1 MNGSVHVCA
10 IIAIEFYTVVLMNSW
25 LIIGVLALYILV
37 LFICA
42 FFGEKHASRL
52 STRGRM
58 LLFSLTLGV
67 YCSSWTFYGAT
78 GAAVREG
85 IIFLPIYLGPLL
97 FVGLGYDIWR
107 RLGRVRQHHA
117 ISSIADFVAA
127 RYGKSGTLASLV
139 TILAVVAII
148 PYLALQLR
156 AIALS
161 ASVMLQQNPQVA
173 SATTNGVLVLT
184 AILAIL
190 AMIFGTRQIANTEQ
204 HGGLMLAV
212 AFESFVKLFA
222 LLCVAFF
229 FIFEAPENI
238 IQISKDVSK
247 SFHEVQHFGV
257 PETFWVQTLL
267 AGLAIICL
275 PRQFHVAVVELRD
288 EKHIRGA
295 RRWFAAYLILTIF
308 AIIPIASWALHAAP
322 AYLSIPDVAVLSLPL
337 SYNQEWLTLLAF
349 LGGFS
354 ASTGMLLVSSV
365 ALSIMLSND
374 LIMPAL
380 WRLGLLSRHD
390 KRLPQVLKFTR
401 RICILA
407 VMLLG
412 FLFFHFFND
421 IDQLSTFGLL
431 AFSAVAQFSPALIGG
446 LYWRGGSRQGVYAGL
461 VAGFALWTYTL
472 LFPTILR
479 SLPAEYSQF
488 SQQLLM
494 SGPFGINWLRPEA
507 LFGFQS
513 FAPLTHGVTWALG
526 LNIILYIWISRIYRP
541 SIAEQIQAESF
552 FYYETK
558 PLPAQHT
565 SADMSYLQHD
575 VARLKVGDLITLA
588 KRITGDGPA
597 VRAFQQFCQINNV
610 VLNENSSANGMWWR
624 FTEQYLAGTI
634 GAASART
641 LLTTAMVNNGL
652 ALGQVANILDQASQW
667 QRFNQNLIMTM
678 IDHMTQGVSV
688 VDENMCLVAW
698 NNQYLKL
705 FDYPKDLVYVGCPI
719 SDLIRYNAER
729 GECGPGS
736 VEEHVRKRMHW
747 MKVGSAHEFERIRKD
762 GRVIQM
768 RGNPIEGGGFVTTF
782 ADITAFRE
790 NEAVL
795 EARVSDRT
803 HQLAN
808 ALTEQQLAREQADRA
823 NMSKSRFIAAASHDL
838 LQPMHAARLF
848 STALEQSVQ
857 SDEDRLTLQQLDRAL
872 YGAESM
878 LSALLDIA
886 RLEGGSIQPNRQVYP
901 LHDLLHDLELQFKSI
916 AAQRHIQLKVHDV
929 KFWINTDPQWI
940 RRIIQNFVSNALRYT
955 AKGRVVVGVLRSAQR
970 PNHIRIG
977 VWDTGPGIAEEQRI
991 KLFQEFERCGHTSPW
1006 GEQGLGLG
1014 LAIVQ
1019 RMTSLLDY
1027 PVKVYSEQGKGSCF
1041 MIEVPIV
1048 AAPKVVAT
1056 PTQAVPLKTKAYKI
1070 LCLDND
1076 ENILDGMSTLLTKWG
1091 YQVFKATEPE
1101 QALQLI
1107 QQENIQVWLVDQHL
1121 NQGKIG
1127 LDFILAQRQE
1137 NVPVALITADSDPE
1151 LPQRLKELNI
1161 VLLNKPLKPASL
1173 RAWLS
1178 GLKISK

>member
-1 MNGSVHVCA
+1 
-10 IIAIEFYTVVLMNSW
+10 MNSW

-37 LFICA
+37 LFLCA

-97 FVGLGYDIWR
+97 FIWFGYDIWR
-107 RLGRVRQHHA
+107 RLGRVRRHHA
-117 ISSIADFVAA
+117 ISSIADFIAA

-139 TILAVVAII
+139 TILAVIAII

-161 ASVMLQQNPQVA
+161 ASVVLDQGPHLNT
-173 SATTNGVLVLT
+173 TTNSVLLMTGV
-184 AILAIL
+184 LAIL
-190 AMIFGTRQIANTEQ
+190 AMMFGTRQIANTEQ

-212 AFESFVKLFA
+212 AFESFVKLSA
-222 LLCVAFF
+222 LICVALF
-229 FIFEAPENI
+229 FIFETPNNLR
-238 IQISKDVSK
+238 QISHDVAK
-247 SFHEVQHFGV
+247 TFHEVQLFGV
-257 PETFWVQTLL
+257 PETFWIQTLL

-295 RRWFAAYLILTIF
+295 RRWFAVYLISTTL

-322 AYLSIPDVAVLSLPL
+322 QFLTIPDVAVLSLPL

-380 WRLGLLSRHD
+380 WRFNLISRHD
-390 KRLPQVLKFTR
+390 TRLPQMLKFTR

-421 IDQLSTFGLL
+421 IDQLSVFGLL
-431 AFSAVAQFSPALIGG
+431 AFSAVAQFAPALIGG

-461 VAGFALWTYTL
+461 IVGFLMWMYTL
-472 LFPTILR
+472 LLPTILR
-479 SLPAEYSQF
+479 SLPDQYQDF
-488 SQQLLM
+488 SYHFLH
-494 SGPFGINWLRPEA
+494 SGPFDISWLRPEA
-507 LFGFQS
+507 LLGFES
-513 FAPLTHGVTWALG
+513 FAPLTHGVIWALG
-526 LNIILYIWISRIYRP
+526 LNIILYVWISRIYRP
-541 SIAEQIQAESF
+541 SVAEQIQAESF

-565 SADMSYLQHD
+565 STDMSYLHHD
-575 VARLKVGDLITLA
+575 AARLRVGDLITLA
-588 KRITGDGPA
+588 KRITGDRPTQH
-597 VRAFQQFCQINNV
+597 AFAQFSSQNNV
-610 VLNENSSANGMWWR
+610 LLNEHSFANGMWWR

-667 QRFNQNLIMTM
+667 QRFNQNLLMTM

-719 SDLIRYNAER
+719 ADLIRYNAER

-736 VEEHVRKRMHW
+736 VEEHVRKRIHW
-747 MKVGSAHEFERIRKD
+747 MQVGSAHEFERIRKD

-795 EARVSDRT
+795 EARVMDRT
-803 HQLAN
+803 QQLAD
-808 ALTEQQLAREQADRA
+808 ALTEQQLAREQADKA

-848 STALEQSVQ
+848 STVLEQSVHSEQ
-857 SDEDRLTLQQLDRAL
+857 ERQTLQQLDRAL

-886 RLEGGSIQPNRQVYP
+886 RLEGGSLQPKRQAYP
-901 LHDLLHDLELQFKSI
+901 LHDLLSDLSLQFKSI
-916 AAQRHIQLKVHDV
+916 AAQRNIQLKVHDAQ
-929 KFWINTDPQWI
+929 FWIDTDPQWI

-955 AKGRVVVGVLRSAQR
+955 ASGRVVVGVLRSARKPQ
-970 PNHIRIG
+970 HIRIG

-1027 PVKVYSEQGKGSCF
+1027 PVEVYSELGKGSTF
-1041 MIEVPIV
+1041 MIEVPTVPAPQKTV
-1048 AAPKVVAT
+1048 AALQQNTAILAT
-1056 PTQAVPLKTKAYKI
+1056 GYRV

-1076 ENILDGMSTLLTKWG
+1076 ETILDGMAALLSKWG
-1091 YQVFKATEPE
+1091 YDVFKATEPE
-1101 QALQLI
+1101 QALTII
-1107 QQENIQVWLVDQHL
+1107 QTENIQVWLIDQHL
-1121 NQGKIG
+1121 NRDQLGV
-1127 LDFILAQRQE
+1127 DFILAHRPVS
-1137 NVPVALITADSDPE
+1137 VPVALITADSDPE
-1151 LPQRLKELNI
+1151 LPQRLKEMNI
-1161 VLLNKPLKPASL
+1161 VLLKKPLKPAGL

-1178 GLKISK
+1178 GLKISSDT

>member
-1 MNGSVHVCA
+1 
-10 IIAIEFYTVVLMNSW
+10 MNSW
-25 LIIGVLALYILV
+25 LIIGVLALYITL
-37 LFICA
+37 LFTCA
-42 FFGEKHASRL
+42 FYGEKHASRL

-97 FVGLGYDIWR
+97 FVAIGYDIWR

-127 RYGKSGTLASLV
+127 RYGKSGPLASLV
-139 TILAVVAII
+139 TILAVIAII

-161 ASVMLQQNPQVA
+161 AAVILEPSAGIA
-173 SATTNGVLVLT
+173 STTNSVLFLTGV
-184 AILAIL
+184 LAIL

-222 LLCVAFF
+222 LLAVACF
-229 FIFEAPENI
+229 FIFEAPENLP
-238 IQISKDVSK
+238 QISSDIQSTFHDV
-247 SFHEVQHFGV
+247 QLFGV
-257 PETFWVQTLL
+257 PESFWVQTLL
-267 AGLAIICL
+267 AALAIICL

-295 RRWFAAYLILTIF
+295 RRWFAIYLILTTL

-322 AYLSIPDVAVLSLPL
+322 QYLAIPDVAVLSLPL
-337 SYNQEWLTLLAF
+337 SYNQDWLTLLAF

-380 WRLGLLSRHD
+380 WRLNLISRHD
-390 KRLPQVLKFTR
+390 KRLPLVLKFTR

-407 VMLLG
+407 VMLMG
-412 FLFFHFFND
+412 FLFFNFFND
-421 IDQLSTFGLL
+421 IDQLSVFGLL
-431 AFSAVAQFSPALIGG
+431 AFSAVAQFAPALIGG
-446 LYWRGGSRQGVYAGL
+446 LYWRGGSKQGVYAGL
-461 VAGFALWTYTL
+461 LTGFALWSYTL
-472 LFPTILR
+472 LLPTILR
-479 SLPAEYSQF
+479 SLPEAYQQF
-488 SQQLLM
+488 SQSFLEQ
-494 SGPFGINWLRPEA
+494 GPLGLNWLRPEA
-507 LFGFQS
+507 LIGFES
-513 FAPLTHGVTWALG
+513 FDPLTHGVVWALG
-526 LNIILYIWISRIYRP
+526 LNTFLYIWVSRMFRP
-541 SIAEQIQAESF
+541 SVAEQIQAESF

-558 PLPAQHT
+558 PLPSQSPST
-565 SADMSYLQHD
+565 DVSYSHQD

-588 KRITGDGPA
+588 KRITGEGPTMQ
-597 VRAFQQFCQINNV
+597 AFQQFCAQNSV
-610 VLNENSSANGMWWR
+610 ELNENSSANGMWWR

-705 FDYPKDLVYVGCPI
+705 FDYPKDIVYVGCPI
-719 SDLIRYNAER
+719 ADLIRYNAER

-736 VEEHVRKRMHW
+736 VEEHVRKRIHW
-747 MKVGSAHEFERIRKD
+747 MQVGSAHEFERIRKD

-790 NEAVL
+790 NEALL
-795 EARVSDRT
+795 EARVQDRT
-803 HQLAN
+803 QQLAD
-808 ALTEQQLAREQADRA
+808 ALSEQQLAREQADKA

-857 SDEDRLTLQQLDRAL
+857 SEEDRKTLQQLDRAL
-872 YGAESM
+872 HGAESM

-886 RLEGGSIQPNRQVYP
+886 RLEGGTIQPKRQAYP
-901 LHDLLHDLELQFKSI
+901 LHDLLSDLELQFKSI
-916 AAQRHIQLKVHDV
+916 AAQRGIKLRVHDAQ
-929 KFWINTDPQWI
+929 FWIDTDPQWI

-955 AKGRVVVGVLRSAQR
+955 AKGKVVVGVLRSSNR

-1019 RMTSLLDY
+1019 RMTGLLDY
-1027 PVKVYSEQGKGSCF
+1027 PVHVSSELGKGSCF
-1041 MIEVPIV
+1041 MIEVPLT
-1048 AAPKVVAT
+1048 AAPKVVAA
-1056 PTQAVPLKTKAYKI
+1056 PVQAVPLKSKAFKI

-1076 ENILDGMSTLLTKWG
+1076 ETILEGMSTLLTKWG

-1101 QALQLI
+1101 QAAEMI

-1121 NQGKIG
+1121 NQDKIG
-1127 LDFILAQRQE
+1127 LDFILEHRSSDI
-1137 NVPVALITADSDPE
+1137 PVALITADSDPE
-1151 LPQRLKELNI
+1151 LPQRLKDLNI
-1161 VLLNKPLKPASL
+1161 VLLKKPLKPASL
-1173 RAWLS
+1173 RSWLS
-1178 GLKISK
+1178 GLKISGS

>member
-1 MNGSVHVCA
+1 
-10 IIAIEFYTVVLMNSW
+10 MNSW
-25 LIIGVLALYILV
+25 LIIGVLALYIAL

-67 YCSSWTFYGAT
+67 YCFSWTFYGAT

-97 FVGLGYDIWR
+97 FVALGYDIWR

-139 TILAVVAII
+139 TILAVIAII

-161 ASVMLQQNPQVA
+161 AAVILEP
-173 SATTNGVLVLT
+173 SAGITSTTNGVLVLT
-184 AILAIL
+184 GILAIL

-222 LLCVAFF
+222 LIAVAAF
-229 FIFEAPENI
+229 FIFQAPENLP
-238 IQISKDVSK
+238 QITRDMSMTFRDV
-247 SFHEVQHFGV
+247 QLLGV
-257 PETFWVQTLL
+257 PESFWVQTLL
-267 AGLAIICL
+267 AALAIICL

-295 RRWFAAYLILTIF
+295 RRWFTAYLLLTTI

-322 AYLSIPDVAVLSLPL
+322 QYLAIPDVAVLSLPL
-337 SYNQEWLTLLAF
+337 SYNQDWLTLLAF

-380 WRLGLLSRHD
+380 WRFNFISRHD
-390 KRLPQVLKFTR
+390 KRLPLVLKFTR
-401 RICILA
+401 RICILG

-412 FLFFHFFND
+412 FLFYTFFND
-421 IDQLSTFGLL
+421 INQLSVFGLL

-446 LYWRGGSRQGVYAGL
+446 LYWRGGSKQGVYAGL
-461 VAGFALWTYTL
+461 LTGFALWAYTL
-472 LFPTILR
+472 LLPTMLR
-479 SLPAEYSQF
+479 SLPESYQAF
-488 SQQLLM
+488 SQNFIEH
-494 SGPFGINWLRPEA
+494 GPFGINWLRPEG
-507 LFGFQS
+507 LLGFES
-513 FAPLTHGVTWALG
+513 LDPLTHGVIWALG
-526 LNIILYIWISRIYRP
+526 LNILLYIWVSRIFRP

-558 PLPAQHT
+558 PLPSQSLNSEVNYSH
-565 SADMSYLQHD
+565 QD

-588 KRITGDGPA
+588 KRITGEEPTT
-597 VRAFQQFCQINNV
+597 RAFQQFCTQNNV
-610 VLNENSSANGMWWR
+610 ELHENSSANGMWWR

-688 VDENMCLVAW
+688 IDENMCLVAW

-705 FDYPKDLVYVGCPI
+705 FDYPKEIVYVGCPV

-736 VEEHVRKRMHW
+736 IEEHVRKRMHW
-747 MKVGSAHEFERIRKD
+747 MSVGSAHEFERIRKD

-790 NEAVL
+790 NEALL
-795 EARVSDRT
+795 EGRVQDRT
-803 HQLAN
+803 QQLAD
-808 ALTEQQLAREQADRA
+808 ALSEQQLAREQADKA

-857 SDEDRLTLQQLDRAL
+857 SDEDRKTLQQLDRAL
-872 YGAESM
+872 HGAESM

-886 RLEGGSIQPNRQVYP
+886 RLEGGTIQPKRQAYP
-901 LHDLLHDLELQFKSI
+901 LHDLLSDLELQFKSI
-916 AAQRHIQLKVHDV
+916 AAQRGIQFSVHDAQ
-929 KFWINTDPQWI
+929 FWIDTDPQWI

-955 AKGRVVVGVLRSAQR
+955 ARGKVVVGVLRSSSK

-1019 RMTSLLDY
+1019 RMTSMLNY
-1027 PVKVYSEQGKGSCF
+1027 PVHVYSALGQGSCF
-1041 MIEVPIV
+1041 MIEVPLT
-1048 AAPKVVAT
+1048 AAPKVVAA
-1056 PTQAVPLKTKAYKI
+1056 PTQAAPLKSKSFKV

-1076 ENILDGMSTLLTKWG
+1076 EAILEGMSTLLTKWG

-1101 QALQLI
+1101 QAALLV

-1121 NQGKIG
+1121 NQNKLG
-1127 LDFILAQRQE
+1127 LDFILEHRGD
-1137 NVPVALITADSDPE
+1137 NIPVALITADSDPE

-1161 VLLNKPLKPASL
+1161 VLLRKPLKPASL
-1173 RAWLS
+1173 RSWLS
-1178 GLKISK
+1178 GLKISD

>member
-1 MNGSVHVCA
+1 
-10 IIAIEFYTVVLMNSW
+10 MNSW
-25 LIIGVLALYILV
+25 LIIGVLALYIAL

-58 LLFSLTLGV
+58 LMFSLTLGV

-97 FVGLGYDIWR
+97 FVALGYDIWR

-117 ISSIADFVAA
+117 ISSIADFIAA
-127 RYGKSGTLASLV
+127 RYGKTGMLASLV

-161 ASVMLQQNPQVA
+161 AEVILEPTATITS
-173 SATTNGVLVLT
+173 TTNSVLFLT
-184 AILAIL
+184 AVLAIL

-222 LLCVAFF
+222 LIAVATF
-229 FIFEAPENI
+229 FIFDAPENMH
-238 IQISKDVSK
+238 QITQDISSTFNDVK
-247 SFHEVQHFGV
+247 LYGV
-257 PETFWVQTLL
+257 PETFWIQTLL
-267 AGLAIICL
+267 AAIAIICL
-275 PRQFHVAVVELRD
+275 PRQFHVAVVELKD

-295 RRWFAAYLILTIF
+295 RRWFAVYLILTTI
-308 AIIPIASWALHAAP
+308 AIVPIASWALHAAP
-322 AYLSIPDVAVLSLPL
+322 HYLAVPDIAVLSLPL
-337 SYNQEWLTLLAF
+337 SYEQDWLTLLAF
-349 LGGFS
+349 IGGFS

-380 WRLGLLSRHD
+380 WRFKLVSRHD
-390 KRLPQVLKFTR
+390 KRLPLVLKFTR

-421 IDQLSTFGLL
+421 IDQLSVFGLL

-446 LYWRGGSRQGVYAGL
+446 LYWRGGSKQGVYAGL
-461 VAGFALWTYTL
+461 ITGFIIWAYTL
-472 LFPTILR
+472 LWPTILR
-479 SLPAEYSQF
+479 SLPYEYIDSARDI
-488 SQQLLM
+488 LNY
-494 SGPFGINWLRPEA
+494 GPLGISWLRPEA

-513 FAPLTHGVTWALG
+513 LAPLTHGVIWSLG
-526 LNIILYIWISRIYRP
+526 LNIILYIWVSRAFRP
-541 SIAEQIQAESF
+541 SVAEQIQAESF

-558 PLPAQHT
+558 PLPSQNTTNEMNFSH
-565 SADMSYLQHD
+565 QD
-575 VARLKVGDLITLA
+575 VARLKVRDLITLA
-588 KRITGDGPA
+588 KRITGERPTIQ
-597 VRAFQQFCQINNV
+597 AFKQFCALNDV
-610 VLNENSSANGMWWR
+610 VLNENASANGMWWR

-688 VDENMCLVAW
+688 VDANMCLVAW

-705 FDYPKDLVYVGCPI
+705 FDYPKDIVYVGCPI
-719 SDLIRYNAER
+719 ADLIRYNAER

-736 VEEHVRKRMHW
+736 IEEHVRKRIHW

-795 EARVSDRT
+795 EARVQDRT
-803 HQLAN
+803 QQLAD
-808 ALTEQQLAREQADRA
+808 ALAEQQLAREQADKA

-857 SDEDRLTLQQLDRAL
+857 CDDDRKTLQQLDRAL
-872 YGAESM
+872 HGAESM

-886 RLEGGSIQPNRQVYP
+886 RLEGGTSQPNRQSYP
-901 LHDLLHDLELQFKSI
+901 LHDLLSDLELQFKSI
-916 AAQRHIQLKVHDV
+916 AAQRHIKLSVHDAQ
-929 KFWINTDPQWI
+929 FWIDTDPQWI

-955 AKGRVVVGVLRSAQR
+955 AKGRVVIGILRSASR
-970 PNHIRIG
+970 PNYIRIG
-977 VWDTGPGIAEEQRI
+977 VWDTGPGITEEQRI

-1019 RMTSLLDY
+1019 RMTSMLDY
-1027 PVKVYSEQGKGSCF
+1027 PVHVYSEYGKGSCF
-1041 MIEVPIV
+1041 IIEVPV
-1048 AAPKVVAT
+1048 VEAPKVVAT
-1056 PTQAVPLKTKAYKI
+1056 PVQAVPLKSKAYKI

-1076 ENILDGMSTLLTKWG
+1076 ETILEGMNTLLTKWG
-1091 YQVFKATEPE
+1091 YQVFKATKPE
-1101 QALQLI
+1101 QAAEII
-1107 QQENIQVWLVDQHL
+1107 QHENIQVWLVDQHL
-1121 NQGKIG
+1121 NNNKIG
-1127 LDFILAQRQE
+1127 LDFILEHRQE

-1151 LPQRLKELNI
+1151 LPQRLKDLNI
-1161 VLLNKPLKPASL
+1161 ILLKKPLKPASL
-1173 RAWLS
+1173 RSWLS
-1178 GLKISK
+1178 GLKIDQP

>member
-1 MNGSVHVCA
+1 
-10 IIAIEFYTVVLMNSW
+10 MNSW
-25 LIIGVLALYILV
+25 LIIGVLALYIII
-37 LFICA
+37 LFACA

-139 TILAVVAII
+139 TILAVIAII

-161 ASVMLQQNPQVA
+161 ASVMLEHNTQVI
-173 SATTNGVLVLT
+173 STTTNGVLGLT
-184 AILAIL
+184 AVLAIL
-190 AMIFGTRQIANTEQ
+190 AMMFGTRQIANTEQ

-229 FIFEAPENI
+229 FIFENPENLL
-238 IQISKDVSK
+238 QISKDVSK
-247 SFHEVQHFGV
+247 TFHEVQLFGV

-267 AGLAIICL
+267 AALAIICL

-295 RRWFAAYLILTIF
+295 RRWFAAYLILTII

-337 SYNQEWLTLLAF
+337 SYGQDWLTLLAF

-380 WRLGLLSRHD
+380 WRLNVLSRHD
-390 KRLPQVLKFTR
+390 KRLPQVLKLTR

-407 VMLLG
+407 VMFLG

-461 VAGFALWTYTL
+461 VIGFILWIYTL
-472 LFPTILR
+472 LLPTVLR
-479 SLPAEYSQF
+479 SLPTEYSAFAEQF
-488 SQQLLM
+488 LVH
-494 SGPFGINWLRPEA
+494 GPMHIQWLRPEA
-507 LFGFQS
+507 LFGFES

-526 LNIILYIWISRIYRP
+526 LNILLYIWVSRIYRP
-541 SIAEQIQAESF
+541 SVAEQIQAESF

-558 PLPAQHT
+558 PLPAQNT
-565 SADMSYLQHD
+565 STDISYLNHD
-575 VARLKVGDLITLA
+575 VARLKVGDLIALA
-588 KRITGDGPA
+588 KRITGEGPT
-597 VRAFQQFCQINNV
+597 VQAFRQFCIMNNV

-719 SDLIRYNAER
+719 ADLIRYNAER

-736 VEEHVRKRMHW
+736 IEEHVRKRIHW

-790 NEAVL
+790 NEAIL

-803 HQLAN
+803 QQLAN
-808 ALTEQQLAREQADRA
+808 ALAEQQLAREQADKA

-857 SDEDRLTLQQLDRAL
+857 TDEDRKTLQQLDRAL

-886 RLEGGSIQPNRQVYP
+886 RLEGGTIQPKRQIYP
-901 LHDLLHDLELQFKSI
+901 LHDLLRDLELQFKSI
-916 AAQRHIQLKVHDV
+916 AAQRNIKLVVHDAQ
-929 KFWINTDPQWI
+929 FWIDTDPQWI

-955 AKGRVVVGVLRSAQR
+955 AKGRVVVGVLRSASKPR
-970 PNHIRIG
+970 HIRIG

-1027 PVKVYSEQGKGSCF
+1027 PVHVASELGKGSCF

-1048 AAPKVVAT
+1048 DAPKVVAT
-1056 PTQAVPLKTKAYKI
+1056 PVQAVPLRTKAYKI

-1076 ENILDGMSTLLTKWG
+1076 ETILEGMNTLLTKWG

-1101 QALQLI
+1101 QALEII
-1107 QQENIQVWLVDQHL
+1107 QNENIQVWLVDQHL
-1121 NQGKIG
+1121 NHHKIG
-1127 LDFILAQRQE
+1127 LDFILENRQE

-1151 LPQRLKELNI
+1151 LPQHLKELNI
-1161 VLLNKPLKPASL
+1161 VLLKKPLKPASL
-1173 RAWLS
+1173 RSWLS

>member
-1 MNGSVHVCA
+1 
-10 IIAIEFYTVVLMNSW
+10 MNSW
-25 LIIGVLALYILV
+25 LMMGVLTLYIAL

-97 FVGLGYDIWR
+97 FVALGYDIWR

-127 RYGKSGTLASLV
+127 RYGKSGSLASLV
-139 TILAVVAII
+139 TILAVIAII

-161 ASVMLQQNPQVA
+161 ATVVMDTPTTMA
-173 SATTNGVLVLT
+173 STSNGVLFLT
-184 AILAIL
+184 AVLAIL

-222 LLCVAFF
+222 LLAVALF
-229 FIFEAPENI
+229 FIFAEPQNLQ
-238 IQISKDVSK
+238 QISRDTLKT
-247 SFHEVQHFGV
+247 FQEVQLFGV
-257 PETFWVQTLL
+257 PDTFWVQTLL
-267 AGLAIICL
+267 AALAIICL

-295 RRWFAAYLILTIF
+295 RRWFATYLILTTI

-322 AYLSIPDVAVLSLPL
+322 EYLAIPDVAVLSLPL
-337 SYNQEWLTLLAF
+337 SYNQDWLAILAF

-390 KRLPQVLKFTR
+390 KRLPLVLKFTR
-401 RICILA
+401 RVCILV

-421 IDQLSTFGLL
+421 IDQLSVFGLL
-431 AFSAVAQFSPALIGG
+431 AFSAVAQFAPALIGG
-446 LYWRGGSRQGVYAGL
+446 LYWRGGSKQGVYAGL
-461 VAGFALWTYTL
+461 IVGFLMWAYTL
-472 LFPTILR
+472 FLPTVLR
-479 SLPAEYSQF
+479 SLPHDYFA
-488 SQQLLM
+488 M
-494 SGPFGINWLRPEA
+494 SHAFLNHGPLGLAWLRPEA
-507 LFGFQS
+507 LLGFES
-513 FAPLTHGVTWALG
+513 FAPLTHGVLWSLG
-526 LNIILYIWISRIYRP
+526 LNMVLYIWVSRIFRP

-558 PLPAQHT
+558 PLLAQNT
-565 SADMSYLQHD
+565 SAEMNYLHHD
-575 VARLKVGDLITLA
+575 VARLKVGDLIALA
-588 KRITGDGPA
+588 KRITGDAPTLQ
-597 VRAFQQFCQINNV
+597 AFEQFCAQNNV

-688 VDENMCLVAW
+688 VDANMCLVAW

-705 FDYPKDLVYVGCPI
+705 FDYPKDIVYVGCPI
-719 SDLIRYNAER
+719 ADLIRYNAER

-736 VEEHVRKRMHW
+736 IEEHVRKRIHW
-747 MKVGSAHEFERIRKD
+747 MQVGSSHEFERVRKD

-790 NEAVL
+790 NEALL
-795 EARVSDRT
+795 EGRVQDRT
-803 HQLAN
+803 QQLAD
-808 ALTEQQLAREQADRA
+808 ALAEQQLAREQADKA

-857 SDEDRLTLQQLDRAL
+857 SEEDRKILQQLDRSL
-872 YGAESM
+872 HGAESM

-886 RLEGGSIQPNRQVYP
+886 RLEGGTIQPNRQPYP
-901 LHDLLHDLELQFKSI
+901 LHDLLSDLELQFKSI
-916 AAQRHIQLKVHDV
+916 AAQRGIQFKVHDV
-929 KFWINTDPQWI
+929 QFWIDTDPQWI

-955 AKGRVVVGVLRSAQR
+955 AKGRVIVGVLRSAER
-970 PNHIRIG
+970 PQHIRIG
-977 VWDTGPGIAEEQRI
+977 VWDTGPGIAEQQRI

-1019 RMTSLLDY
+1019 RMTSMLDY
-1027 PVKVYSEQGKGSCF
+1027 PVHVYSNLGQGSCF

-1048 AAPKVVAT
+1048 PAPKVVAQ
-1056 PTQAVPLKTKAYKI
+1056 PVQAVPLKTKAYKI

-1076 ENILDGMSTLLTKWG
+1076 ETILDGMATLLTKWG

-1101 QALQLI
+1101 QAVQII
-1107 QQENIQVWLVDQHL
+1107 QDENIQVWLVDQHL
-1121 NQGKIG
+1121 NHEKMG
-1127 LDFILAQRQE
+1127 LDFILSHRQE
-1137 NVPVALITADSDPE
+1137 QVPVALITADSDPE

-1161 VLLNKPLKPASL
+1161 MLLRKPLKPAGL

-1178 GLKISK
+1178 GLKISSQ

>member
-1 MNGSVHVCA
+1 MIVQALNSLGA
-10 IIAIEFYTVVLMNSW
+10 MNSW

-37 LFICA
+37 LFLCA

-97 FVGLGYDIWR
+97 FIWFGYDIWR
-107 RLGRVRQHHA
+107 RLGRVRRHHA
-117 ISSIADFVAA
+117 ISSIADFIAA

-139 TILAVVAII
+139 TILAVIAII

-161 ASVMLQQNPQVA
+161 ASVVLDQGPHLNT
-173 SATTNGVLVLT
+173 TTNSVLLMSGV
-184 AILAIL
+184 LAIL
-190 AMIFGTRQIANTEQ
+190 AMMFGTRQIANTEQ

-212 AFESFVKLFA
+212 AFESFVKLSA
-222 LLCVAFF
+222 LICVALF
-229 FIFEAPENI
+229 FIFETPNNLR
-238 IQISKDVSK
+238 QISHDVAK
-247 SFHEVQHFGV
+247 TFHEVQLFGV
-257 PETFWVQTLL
+257 PETFWIQTLL

-295 RRWFAAYLILTIF
+295 RRWFAVYLILTTL

-322 AYLSIPDVAVLSLPL
+322 QFLTIPDVAVLSLPL

-380 WRLGLLSRHD
+380 WRFNLISRHD
-390 KRLPQVLKFTR
+390 TRLPQMLKFTR

-421 IDQLSTFGLL
+421 IDQLSVFGLL
-431 AFSAVAQFSPALIGG
+431 AFSAVAQFAPALIGG

-461 VAGFALWTYTL
+461 IVGFLMWMYTL
-472 LFPTILR
+472 LLPTILR
-479 SLPAEYSQF
+479 SLPDQYQDF
-488 SQQLLM
+488 SYHFLH
-494 SGPFGINWLRPEA
+494 SGPFDISWLRPEA
-507 LFGFQS
+507 LLGFES
-513 FAPLTHGVTWALG
+513 FAPLTHGVIWALG
-526 LNIILYIWISRIYRP
+526 LNIILYVWISRIYRP
-541 SIAEQIQAESF
+541 SVAEQIQAESF

-565 SADMSYLQHD
+565 STDMSYLHHD
-575 VARLKVGDLITLA
+575 AARLRVGDLITLA
-588 KRITGDGPA
+588 KRITGDRPTQH
-597 VRAFQQFCQINNV
+597 AFAQFSSQNNV
-610 VLNENSSANGMWWR
+610 LLNEHSFANGMWWR

-667 QRFNQNLIMTM
+667 QRFNQNLLMTM

-719 SDLIRYNAER
+719 ADLIRYNAER

-736 VEEHVRKRMHW
+736 VEEHVRKRIHW
-747 MKVGSAHEFERIRKD
+747 MQVGSAHEFERIRKD

-795 EARVSDRT
+795 EARVMDRT
-803 HQLAN
+803 QQLAD
-808 ALTEQQLAREQADRA
+808 ALTEQQLAREQADKA

-848 STALEQSVQ
+848 STVLEQSVQ
-857 SDEDRLTLQQLDRAL
+857 SEQERQTLQQLDRAL

-886 RLEGGSIQPNRQVYP
+886 RLEGGSLQPKRQAYP
-901 LHDLLHDLELQFKSI
+901 LHDLLSDLSLQFKSI
-916 AAQRHIQLKVHDV
+916 AAQRNIQLKVYDAQ
-929 KFWINTDPQWI
+929 FWIDTDPQWI

-955 AKGRVVVGVLRSAQR
+955 ASGRVVVGVLRSARKPQ
-970 PNHIRIG
+970 HIRIG

-1027 PVKVYSEQGKGSCF
+1027 PVEVYSELGKGSTF
-1041 MIEVPIV
+1041 MIEVPTVPAPQKTV
-1048 AAPKVVAT
+1048 AALQQNTAILAT
-1056 PTQAVPLKTKAYKI
+1056 GYRV

-1076 ENILDGMSTLLTKWG
+1076 ETILDGMAALLSKWG
-1091 YQVFKATEPE
+1091 YDVFKATEPE
-1101 QALQLI
+1101 QALTII
-1107 QQENIQVWLVDQHL
+1107 QTENIQVWLIDQHL
-1121 NQGKIG
+1121 NRDQLGM
-1127 LDFILAQRQE
+1127 DFILAHRPVS
-1137 NVPVALITADSDPE
+1137 VPVALITADSDPE
-1151 LPQRLKELNI
+1151 LPQRLKEMNI
-1161 VLLNKPLKPASL
+1161 VLLKKPLKPAGL

-1178 GLKISK
+1178 GLKISSDA

>member
-1 MNGSVHVCA
+1 
-10 IIAIEFYTVVLMNSW
+10 MNSW
-25 LIIGVLALYILV
+25 LIVGVLALYIAL
-37 LFICA
+37 LFVCA

-97 FVGLGYDIWR
+97 FVALGYDIWR

-127 RYGKSGTLASLV
+127 RYGKSGPLASLV
-139 TILAVVAII
+139 TILAVIAII

-161 ASVMLQQNPQVA
+161 ATVILEPTA
-173 SATTNGVLVLT
+173 GLTGTTNSVLFLT
-184 AILAIL
+184 GILAIL
-190 AMIFGTRQIANTEQ
+190 AMMFGTRQIANTEQ

-222 LLCVAFF
+222 LLAVALFF
-229 FIFEAPENI
+229 VFESPENMA
-238 IQISKDVSK
+238 QISHDISSTFKDVQLK
-247 SFHEVQHFGV
+247 GV
-257 PETFWVQTLL
+257 PESFWVQTLL
-267 AGLAIICL
+267 AALAIICL

-295 RRWFAAYLILTIF
+295 RRWFAVYLILTIV

-322 AYLSIPDVAVLSLPL
+322 AYLAIPDVAVLSLPL
-337 SYNQEWLTLLAF
+337 SYNQDWLTLLAF

-380 WRLGLLSRHD
+380 WRTKLLSRHD
-390 KRLPQVLKFTR
+390 KRLPLVLKFTR

-421 IDQLSTFGLL
+421 IDQLSVFGLL
-431 AFSAVAQFSPALIGG
+431 AFSAVAQFAPALIGG
-446 LYWRGGSRQGVYAGL
+446 LYWRGGSKQGVYAGL
-461 VAGFALWTYTL
+461 ITGFGMWAYTL
-472 LFPTILR
+472 LLPTVLR
-479 SLPAEYSQF
+479 SLPAQF
-488 SQQLLM
+488 QDFTNQLLM
-494 SGPFGINWLRPEA
+494 YGPFGLSWLRPEA
-507 LFGFQS
+507 LLGFES
-513 FAPLTHGVTWALG
+513 FDALTHGVVWALG
-526 LNIILYIWISRIYRP
+526 LNITLYIWISRVFRP
-541 SIAEQIQAESF
+541 SVAEQIQAESF

-558 PLPAQHT
+558 PLPTQ
-565 SADMSYLQHD
+565 SANNDISYIHHD

-588 KRITGDGPA
+588 KRITGDGPTT
-597 VRAFQQFCQINNV
+597 RAFTQFCAQNNV

-705 FDYPKDLVYVGCPI
+705 FDYPKDIVYVGCPI

-747 MKVGSAHEFERIRKD
+747 MQVGSAHEFERIRKD

-790 NEAVL
+790 NEALL
-795 EARVSDRT
+795 EGRVQDRT
-803 HQLAN
+803 QQLAD
-808 ALTEQQLAREQADRA
+808 ALSEQQLAREQADKA

-857 SDEDRLTLQQLDRAL
+857 NDDDRKTLQQLDRAL
-872 YGAESM
+872 HGAESM

-886 RLEGGSIQPNRQVYP
+886 RLEGGTIQPKRQPYP
-901 LHDLLHDLELQFKSI
+901 LHDLLSDLELQFKSI
-916 AAQRHIQLKVHDV
+916 AAQRNIKLSVHDAQ
-929 KFWINTDPQWI
+929 FWIDTDPQWI

-955 AKGRVVVGVLRSAQR
+955 ARGRVVVGVLRSAR
-970 PNHIRIG
+970 PGHIRIG

-1027 PVKVYSEQGKGSCF
+1027 PVHVYSELGHGSCF
-1041 MIEVPIV
+1041 MIEVPVV
-1048 AAPKVVAT
+1048 AAPKVVAA

-1076 ENILDGMSTLLTKWG
+1076 ETILEGMSTLLTKWG

-1101 QALQLI
+1101 QAMELI
-1107 QQENIQVWLVDQHL
+1107 KQENIQVWLVDQHL
-1121 NQGKIG
+1121 NNNKIG
-1127 LDFILAQRQE
+1127 LDFIIENRQE

-1151 LPQRLKELNI
+1151 LPQRLKDLNI
-1161 VLLNKPLKPASL
+1161 VLLKKPLKPASL
-1173 RAWLS
+1173 RSWLS

>member
-1 MNGSVHVCA
+1 MIVQALNSLGA
-10 IIAIEFYTVVLMNSW
+10 MNSW

-37 LFICA
+37 LFLCA

-97 FVGLGYDIWR
+97 FIWFGYDIWR
-107 RLGRVRQHHA
+107 RLGRVRRHHA
-117 ISSIADFVAA
+117 ISSIADFIAA

-139 TILAVVAII
+139 TILAVIAII

-161 ASVMLQQNPQVA
+161 ASVVLDQGPHLNT
-173 SATTNGVLVLT
+173 TTNSVLLMTGV
-184 AILAIL
+184 LAIL
-190 AMIFGTRQIANTEQ
+190 AMMFGTRQIANTEQ

-212 AFESFVKLFA
+212 AFESFVKLSA
-222 LLCVAFF
+222 LICVALF
-229 FIFEAPENI
+229 FIFETPNNLR
-238 IQISKDVSK
+238 QISHDVAK
-247 SFHEVQHFGV
+247 TFHEVQLFGV
-257 PETFWVQTLL
+257 PETFWIQTLL

-295 RRWFAAYLILTIF
+295 RRWFAVYLILTTL

-322 AYLSIPDVAVLSLPL
+322 QFLTIPDVAVLSLPL

-380 WRLGLLSRHD
+380 WRFNLISRHD
-390 KRLPQVLKFTR
+390 TRLPQMLKFTR

-421 IDQLSTFGLL
+421 IDQLSVFGLL
-431 AFSAVAQFSPALIGG
+431 AFSAVAQFAPALIGG

-461 VAGFALWTYTL
+461 IVGFLMWMYTL
-472 LFPTILR
+472 LLPTILR
-479 SLPAEYSQF
+479 SLPDQYQDF
-488 SQQLLM
+488 SYHFLH
-494 SGPFGINWLRPEA
+494 SGPFGISWLRPEA
-507 LFGFQS
+507 LLGFES
-513 FAPLTHGVTWALG
+513 FAPLTHGVIWALG
-526 LNIILYIWISRIYRP
+526 LNIILYVWISRIYRP
-541 SIAEQIQAESF
+541 SVAEQIQAESF

-565 SADMSYLQHD
+565 STDMSYLHHD
-575 VARLKVGDLITLA
+575 AARLRVGDLITLA
-588 KRITGDGPA
+588 KRITGDRPTQH
-597 VRAFQQFCQINNV
+597 AFAQFSSQNNV
-610 VLNENSSANGMWWR
+610 LLNEHSFANGMWWR
-624 FTEQYLAGTI
+624 FTEQYRAGTI

-667 QRFNQNLIMTM
+667 QRFNQNLLMTM

-719 SDLIRYNAER
+719 ADLIRYNAER

-736 VEEHVRKRMHW
+736 VEEHVRKRIHW
-747 MKVGSAHEFERIRKD
+747 MQVGSAHEFERIRKD

-795 EARVSDRT
+795 EARVMDRT
-803 HQLAN
+803 QQLAD
-808 ALTEQQLAREQADRA
+808 ALTEQQLAREQADKA

-848 STALEQSVQ
+848 STVLEQSVHSEQ
-857 SDEDRLTLQQLDRAL
+857 ERQTLQQLDRAL

-886 RLEGGSIQPNRQVYP
+886 RLEGGSLQPKRQAYP
-901 LHDLLHDLELQFKSI
+901 LHDLLSDLSLQFKSI
-916 AAQRHIQLKVHDV
+916 AAQRNIQLKVHDAQ
-929 KFWINTDPQWI
+929 FWIDTDPQWI

-955 AKGRVVVGVLRSAQR
+955 ASGRVVVGVLRSARKPQ
-970 PNHIRIG
+970 HIRIG

-1027 PVKVYSEQGKGSCF
+1027 PVEVYSELGKGSTF
-1041 MIEVPIV
+1041 MIEVPTVPAPQKTV
-1048 AAPKVVAT
+1048 AALQQNTAILAT
-1056 PTQAVPLKTKAYKI
+1056 GYRV

-1076 ENILDGMSTLLTKWG
+1076 ETILDGMAALLSKWG
-1091 YQVFKATEPE
+1091 YDVFKATEPE
-1101 QALQLI
+1101 QALTII
-1107 QQENIQVWLVDQHL
+1107 QTENIQVWLIDQHL
-1121 NQGKIG
+1121 NRDQLGM
-1127 LDFILAQRQE
+1127 DFILAHRPAS
-1137 NVPVALITADSDPE
+1137 VPVALITADSDPE
-1151 LPQRLKELNI
+1151 LPQRLKEMNI
-1161 VLLNKPLKPASL
+1161 VLLKKPLKPAGL

-1178 GLKISK
+1178 GLKISSDT

>member
-1 MNGSVHVCA
+1 
-10 IIAIEFYTVVLMNSW
+10 MNSW

-37 LFICA
+37 LFLCA

-97 FVGLGYDIWR
+97 FIWFGYDIWR
-107 RLGRVRQHHA
+107 RLGRVRRHHA
-117 ISSIADFVAA
+117 ISSIADFIAA

-139 TILAVVAII
+139 TILAVIAII

-161 ASVMLQQNPQVA
+161 ASVVLDQGPHLNT
-173 SATTNGVLVLT
+173 TTNSVLLMTGV
-184 AILAIL
+184 LAIL
-190 AMIFGTRQIANTEQ
+190 AMMFGTRQIANTEQ

-212 AFESFVKLFA
+212 AFESFVKLSA
-222 LLCVAFF
+222 LICVALF
-229 FIFEAPENI
+229 FIFETPNNLR
-238 IQISKDVSK
+238 QISHDVAK
-247 SFHEVQHFGV
+247 TFHEVQLFGV
-257 PETFWVQTLL
+257 PETFWIQTLL

-295 RRWFAAYLILTIF
+295 RRWFAVYLILTTL

-322 AYLSIPDVAVLSLPL
+322 QFLTIPDVAVLSLPL

-380 WRLGLLSRHD
+380 WRFNLISRHD
-390 KRLPQVLKFTR
+390 TRLPQMLKFTR

-421 IDQLSTFGLL
+421 IDQLSVFGLL
-431 AFSAVAQFSPALIGG
+431 AFSAVAQFAPALIGG

-461 VAGFALWTYTL
+461 IVGFLMWMYTL
-472 LFPTILR
+472 LLPTILR
-479 SLPAEYSQF
+479 SLPDQYQDF
-488 SQQLLM
+488 SYHFLH
-494 SGPFGINWLRPEA
+494 SGPFDISWLRPEA
-507 LFGFQS
+507 LLGFES
-513 FAPLTHGVTWALG
+513 FAPLTHGVIWALG
-526 LNIILYIWISRIYRP
+526 LNIILYVWISRIYRP
-541 SIAEQIQAESF
+541 SVAEQIQAESF

-565 SADMSYLQHD
+565 STDMSYLHHD
-575 VARLKVGDLITLA
+575 AARLRVGDLITLA
-588 KRITGDGPA
+588 KRITGDRPTQH
-597 VRAFQQFCQINNV
+597 AFAQFSSQNNV
-610 VLNENSSANGMWWR
+610 LLNEHSFANGMWWR

-667 QRFNQNLIMTM
+667 QRFNQNLLMTM

-719 SDLIRYNAER
+719 ADLIRYNAER

-736 VEEHVRKRMHW
+736 VEEHVRKRIHW
-747 MKVGSAHEFERIRKD
+747 MQVGSAHEFERIRKD

-795 EARVSDRT
+795 EARVMDRT
-803 HQLAN
+803 QQLAD
-808 ALTEQQLAREQADRA
+808 ALTEQQLAREQADKA

-848 STALEQSVQ
+848 STVLEQSVHSEQ
-857 SDEDRLTLQQLDRAL
+857 ERQTLQQLDRAL

-886 RLEGGSIQPNRQVYP
+886 RLEGGSLQPKRQAYP
-901 LHDLLHDLELQFKSI
+901 LHDLLSDLSLQFKSI
-916 AAQRHIQLKVHDV
+916 AAQRNIQLKVHDAQ
-929 KFWINTDPQWI
+929 FWIDTDPQWI

-955 AKGRVVVGVLRSAQR
+955 ASGRVVVGVLRSARKPQ
-970 PNHIRIG
+970 HIRIG

-1027 PVKVYSEQGKGSCF
+1027 PVEVYSELGKGSTF
-1041 MIEVPIV
+1041 IIEVPTVPAPQKTV
-1048 AAPKVVAT
+1048 AALQQNTAILAT
-1056 PTQAVPLKTKAYKI
+1056 GYRV

-1076 ENILDGMSTLLTKWG
+1076 ETILDGMAALLSKWG
-1091 YQVFKATEPE
+1091 YDVFKATEPE
-1101 QALQLI
+1101 QALTII
-1107 QQENIQVWLVDQHL
+1107 QTENIQVWLIDQHL
-1121 NQGKIG
+1121 NRDQLGM
-1127 LDFILAQRQE
+1127 DFILAHRPAS
-1137 NVPVALITADSDPE
+1137 VPVALITADSDPE
-1151 LPQRLKELNI
+1151 LPQRLKEMNI
-1161 VLLNKPLKPASL
+1161 VLLKKPLKPAGL

-1178 GLKISK
+1178 GLKISSDT

>member
-1 MNGSVHVCA
+1 
-10 IIAIEFYTVVLMNSW
+10 MNSW
-25 LIIGVLALYILV
+25 LIIGALALYILI
-37 LFICA
+37 LFGCA
-42 FFGEKHASRL
+42 FYGEKHASRL

-97 FVGLGYDIWR
+97 FVCVGYDIWR

-139 TILAVVAII
+139 TILAVIAII

-161 ASVMLQQNPQVA
+161 ASVMLDQNNQLIA
-173 SATTNGVLVLT
+173 ATTTNSVLGLT
-184 AILAIL
+184 ALLAIL
-190 AMIFGTRQIANTEQ
+190 AMMFGTRQIANTEQ

-222 LLCVAFF
+222 LICVALF
-229 FIFEAPENI
+229 FIFEAPDNI
-238 IQISKDVSK
+238 VQISQDVQK
-247 SFHEVQHFGV
+247 TFKEVQLFGV
-257 PETFWVQTLL
+257 PETFWVQTML
-267 AGLAIICL
+267 AAFAIICL

-295 RRWFAAYLILTIF
+295 RRWFAVYLILTIL

-322 AYLSIPDVAVLSLPL
+322 NYLTIPDVAVLSLPL

-380 WRLGLLSRHD
+380 WRFGIISRHD
-390 KRLPQVLKFTR
+390 DRLPRVLKFTR
-401 RICILA
+401 RVCILA

-412 FLFFHFFND
+412 FMFFHFFND
-421 IDQLSTFGLL
+421 IDQLSVFGLL

-446 LYWRGGSRQGVYAGL
+446 LYWRGGSKQGVYVGL
-461 VAGFALWTYTL
+461 ITGFLLWIYTL
-472 LFPTILR
+472 LLPTILR
-479 SLPAEYSQF
+479 SFPEQYNQF
-488 SQQLLM
+488 TRSFLTE
-494 SGPFGINWLRPEA
+494 GPFGFNWLRPEA
-507 LFGFQS
+507 LFGFES
-513 FAPLTHGVTWALG
+513 FAPLTHGVIWSLG
-526 LNIILYIWISRIYRP
+526 LNIILYVWISRIYRP
-541 SIAEQIQAESF
+541 SVAEQIQAESF
-552 FYYETK
+552 FYYQTK
-558 PLPAQHT
+558 PLPSHNTNTDIQ
-565 SADMSYLQHD
+565 YLHHD
-575 VARLKVGDLITLA
+575 VARLKVGDLIALA
-588 KRITGDGPA
+588 KRITGDVPTIH
-597 VRAFQQFCQINNV
+597 AFKQFCSQNGV
-610 VLNENSSANGMWWR
+610 ALNENSSANGMWWR

-688 VDENMCLVAW
+688 VDENMCMVAW

-705 FDYPKDLVYVGCPI
+705 FDYPKDLAYVGCPI
-719 SDLIRYNAER
+719 ADFIRYNAER

-736 VEEHVRKRMHW
+736 VEEHVRKRIHW
-747 MKVGSAHEFERIRKD
+747 MKVGSSHEFERIRKD

-768 RGNPIEGGGFVTTF
+768 RGNPITGGGFVTTF

-790 NEAVL
+790 NEAFL
-795 EARVSDRT
+795 EARVQDRT
-803 HQLAN
+803 QQLAN

-848 STALEQSVQ
+848 STALEQSL
-857 SDEDRLTLQQLDRAL
+857 SSRDDLNILQQLDRSL

-886 RLEGGSIQPNRQVYP
+886 RLEGETIQPKRQSYA
-901 LHDLLHDLELQFKSI
+901 LHDLLNDLELQFKSI
-916 AAQRHIQLKVHDV
+916 AAQRQIQFKVYDTN
-929 KFWINTDPQWI
+929 FWIDTDPQWI

-955 AKGRVVVGVLRSAQR
+955 ATGRIVIGVLRSAQR
-970 PNHIRIG
+970 PQHIRIG

-1006 GEQGLGLG
+1006 DEQGLGLG
-1014 LAIVQ
+1014 LAIVH
-1019 RMTSLLDY
+1019 RMTTLLDH
-1027 PVKVYSEQGKGSCF
+1027 PLHVYSELGKGSCF
-1041 MIEVPIV
+1041 MVEVPTA
-1048 AAPKVVAT
+1048 AAPPVLTTK
-1056 PTQAVPLKTKAYKI
+1056 PLAMPISAKALKI

-1076 ENILDGMSTLLTKWG
+1076 ENILNGMVTLLGKWG
-1091 YQVFKATEPE
+1091 YEVFKATEPE
-1101 QALQLI
+1101 SAMQLI
-1107 QQENIQVWLVDQHL
+1107 EQHDIQVWLIDQHL
-1121 NQGKIG
+1121 NQDKIG
-1127 LDFILAQRQE
+1127 LDFIVAHRTE
-1137 NVPVALITADSDPE
+1137 DIAVALITADSDPD

-1161 VLLNKPLKPASL
+1161 VLLRKPLKPASL

-1178 GLKISK
+1178 SLK

>member
-1 MNGSVHVCA
+1 MIVQALNSLGA
-10 IIAIEFYTVVLMNSW
+10 MNSW

-37 LFICA
+37 LFLCA

-97 FVGLGYDIWR
+97 FIWFGYDIWR
-107 RLGRVRQHHA
+107 RLGRVRRHHA
-117 ISSIADFVAA
+117 ISSIADFIAA

-139 TILAVVAII
+139 TILAVIAII

-161 ASVMLQQNPQVA
+161 ASVVLDQGPHLNT
-173 SATTNGVLVLT
+173 TTNSVLLMTGV
-184 AILAIL
+184 LAIL
-190 AMIFGTRQIANTEQ
+190 AMMFGTRQIANTEQ

-212 AFESFVKLFA
+212 AFESFVKLSA
-222 LLCVAFF
+222 LICVALF
-229 FIFEAPENI
+229 FIFETPNNLR
-238 IQISKDVSK
+238 QISHDVAK
-247 SFHEVQHFGV
+247 TFHEVQLFGV
-257 PETFWVQTLL
+257 PETFWIQTLL

-295 RRWFAAYLILTIF
+295 RRWFAVYLILTTL

-322 AYLSIPDVAVLSLPL
+322 QFLTIPDVAVLSLPL

-374 LIMPAL
+374 LIMTAL
-380 WRLGLLSRHD
+380 WRFNLISRHD
-390 KRLPQVLKFTR
+390 TRLPQMLKFTR

-421 IDQLSTFGLL
+421 IDQLSVFGLL
-431 AFSAVAQFSPALIGG
+431 AFSAVAQFAPALIGG

-461 VAGFALWTYTL
+461 IVGFLMWMYTL
-472 LFPTILR
+472 LLPTILI
-479 SLPAEYSQF
+479 SLPDQYQDF
-488 SQQLLM
+488 SYHFLH
-494 SGPFGINWLRPEA
+494 SGPFDISWLRPEA
-507 LFGFQS
+507 LLGFES
-513 FAPLTHGVTWALG
+513 FAPLTHGVIWALG
-526 LNIILYIWISRIYRP
+526 LNIILYVWISRIYRP
-541 SIAEQIQAESF
+541 SVAEQIQAESF

-565 SADMSYLQHD
+565 STDMSYLHHD
-575 VARLKVGDLITLA
+575 AARLRVGDLITLA
-588 KRITGDGPA
+588 KRITGDRPTQH
-597 VRAFQQFCQINNV
+597 AFAQFSSQNNV
-610 VLNENSSANGMWWR
+610 LLNEHSFANGMWWR

-667 QRFNQNLIMTM
+667 QRFNQNLLMTM

-719 SDLIRYNAER
+719 ADLIRYNAER

-736 VEEHVRKRMHW
+736 VEEHVRKRIHW
-747 MKVGSAHEFERIRKD
+747 MQVGSAHEFERIRKD

-795 EARVSDRT
+795 EARVMDRT
-803 HQLAN
+803 QQLAD
-808 ALTEQQLAREQADRA
+808 ALTEQQLAREQADKA

-848 STALEQSVQ
+848 STVLEQSVHSEQ
-857 SDEDRLTLQQLDRAL
+857 ERQTLQQLDRAL

-886 RLEGGSIQPNRQVYP
+886 RLEGGSLQPKRQAYP
-901 LHDLLHDLELQFKSI
+901 LHDLLSDLSLQFKSI
-916 AAQRHIQLKVHDV
+916 AAQRNIQLKVHDAQ
-929 KFWINTDPQWI
+929 FWIDTDPQWI

-955 AKGRVVVGVLRSAQR
+955 ASGRVVVGVLRSARKPQ
-970 PNHIRIG
+970 HIRIG

-1027 PVKVYSEQGKGSCF
+1027 PVEVYSELGKGSTF
-1041 MIEVPIV
+1041 MIEVPTVPAPQKTV
-1048 AAPKVVAT
+1048 AALQQNTAILAT
-1056 PTQAVPLKTKAYKI
+1056 GYRV

-1076 ENILDGMSTLLTKWG
+1076 ETILDGMAALLSKWG
-1091 YQVFKATEPE
+1091 YDVFKATEPE
-1101 QALQLI
+1101 QALTII
-1107 QQENIQVWLVDQHL
+1107 QTENIQVWLIDQHL
-1121 NQGKIG
+1121 NRDQLGM
-1127 LDFILAQRQE
+1127 DFILAHRPAS
-1137 NVPVALITADSDPE
+1137 VPVALITADSDPE
-1151 LPQRLKELNI
+1151 LPQRLKEMNI
-1161 VLLNKPLKPASL
+1161 VLLKKPLKPAGL

-1178 GLKISK
+1178 GLKISSDA

>member
-1 MNGSVHVCA
+1 MIVQALNSLGA
-10 IIAIEFYTVVLMNSW
+10 MNSW

-37 LFICA
+37 LFLCA

-97 FVGLGYDIWR
+97 FIWFGYDIWR
-107 RLGRVRQHHA
+107 RLGRVRRHHA
-117 ISSIADFVAA
+117 ISSIADFIAA

-139 TILAVVAII
+139 TILAVIAII

-161 ASVMLQQNPQVA
+161 ASVVLDQGPHLNT
-173 SATTNGVLVLT
+173 TTNSVLLMTGV
-184 AILAIL
+184 LAIL
-190 AMIFGTRQIANTEQ
+190 AMMFGTRQIANTEQ

-212 AFESFVKLFA
+212 AFESFVKLSA
-222 LLCVAFF
+222 LICVAFF
-229 FIFEAPENI
+229 FIFETPNNLR
-238 IQISKDVSK
+238 QISHDVAK
-247 SFHEVQHFGV
+247 TFHEVQLFGV
-257 PETFWVQTLL
+257 PETFWIQTLL

-295 RRWFAAYLILTIF
+295 RRWFAVYLILTTL

-322 AYLSIPDVAVLSLPL
+322 QFLTIPDVAVLSLPL

-380 WRLGLLSRHD
+380 WRFNLISRHD
-390 KRLPQVLKFTR
+390 TRLPQMLKFTR

-421 IDQLSTFGLL
+421 IDQLSVFGLL
-431 AFSAVAQFSPALIGG
+431 AFSAVAQFAPALIGG

-461 VAGFALWTYTL
+461 IVGFLMWMYTL
-472 LFPTILR
+472 LLPTILR
-479 SLPAEYSQF
+479 SLPDQYQDF
-488 SQQLLM
+488 SYHFLH
-494 SGPFGINWLRPEA
+494 SGPFGISWLRPEA
-507 LFGFQS
+507 LLGFES
-513 FAPLTHGVTWALG
+513 FAPLTHGVIWALG
-526 LNIILYIWISRIYRP
+526 LNIILYVWISRIYRP
-541 SIAEQIQAESF
+541 SVAEQIQAESF

-565 SADMSYLQHD
+565 STDMSYLHHD
-575 VARLKVGDLITLA
+575 AARLRVGDLITLA
-588 KRITGDGPA
+588 KRITGDRPTQH
-597 VRAFQQFCQINNV
+597 AFAQFSSQNNV
-610 VLNENSSANGMWWR
+610 LLNEHSFANGMWWR

-667 QRFNQNLIMTM
+667 QRFNQNLLMTM

-719 SDLIRYNAER
+719 ADLIRYNAER

-736 VEEHVRKRMHW
+736 VEEHVRKRIHW
-747 MKVGSAHEFERIRKD
+747 MQVGSAHEFERIRKD

-795 EARVSDRT
+795 EARVMDRT
-803 HQLAN
+803 QQLAD
-808 ALTEQQLAREQADRA
+808 ALTEQQLAREQADKA

-848 STALEQSVQ
+848 STVLEQSVHSEQ
-857 SDEDRLTLQQLDRAL
+857 ERQTLQQLDRAL

-886 RLEGGSIQPNRQVYP
+886 RLEGGSLQPKRQAYP
-901 LHDLLHDLELQFKSI
+901 LHDLLSDLSLQFKSI
-916 AAQRHIQLKVHDV
+916 AAQRNIQLKVHDAQ
-929 KFWINTDPQWI
+929 FWIDTDPQWI

-955 AKGRVVVGVLRSAQR
+955 ASGRVVVGVLRSARKPQ
-970 PNHIRIG
+970 HIRIG

-1027 PVKVYSEQGKGSCF
+1027 PVEVYSELGKGSTF
-1041 MIEVPIV
+1041 MIEVPTVPAPQKTV
-1048 AAPKVVAT
+1048 AALQQNTAILAT
-1056 PTQAVPLKTKAYKI
+1056 GYRV

-1076 ENILDGMSTLLTKWG
+1076 ETILDGMAALLSKWG
-1091 YQVFKATEPE
+1091 YDVFKATEPE
-1101 QALQLI
+1101 QALTII
-1107 QQENIQVWLVDQHL
+1107 QTENIQVWLIDQHL
-1121 NQGKIG
+1121 NRDQLGM
-1127 LDFILAQRQE
+1127 DFILAHRPAS
-1137 NVPVALITADSDPE
+1137 VPVALITADSDPE
-1151 LPQRLKELNI
+1151 LPQRLKEMNI
-1161 VLLNKPLKPASL
+1161 VLLKKPLKPAGL

-1178 GLKISK
+1178 GLKISSDA

>member
-1 MNGSVHVCA
+1 MIVQALNSLGA
-10 IIAIEFYTVVLMNSW
+10 MNSW

-37 LFICA
+37 LFLCA

-97 FVGLGYDIWR
+97 FIWFGYDIWR
-107 RLGRVRQHHA
+107 RLGRVRRHHA
-117 ISSIADFVAA
+117 ISSIADFIAA

-139 TILAVVAII
+139 TILAVIAII

-161 ASVMLQQNPQVA
+161 ASVVLDQGPHLNT
-173 SATTNGVLVLT
+173 TTNSVLLMTGV
-184 AILAIL
+184 LAIL
-190 AMIFGTRQIANTEQ
+190 AMMFGTRQIANTEQ

-212 AFESFVKLFA
+212 AFESFVKLSA
-222 LLCVAFF
+222 LICVALF
-229 FIFEAPENI
+229 FIFETPNNLR
-238 IQISKDVSK
+238 QISHDVAK
-247 SFHEVQHFGV
+247 TFHEVQLFGV
-257 PETFWVQTLL
+257 PETFWIQTLL

-295 RRWFAAYLILTIF
+295 RRWFAVYLILTTL

-322 AYLSIPDVAVLSLPL
+322 QFLTIPDVAVLSLPL

-380 WRLGLLSRHD
+380 WRFNLISRHD
-390 KRLPQVLKFTR
+390 TRLPQMLKFTR

-421 IDQLSTFGLL
+421 IDQLSVFGLL
-431 AFSAVAQFSPALIGG
+431 AFSAVAQFAPALIGG

-461 VAGFALWTYTL
+461 IVGFLMWMYTL
-472 LFPTILR
+472 LLPTILI
-479 SLPAEYSQF
+479 SLPDQYQDF
-488 SQQLLM
+488 SYHFLH
-494 SGPFGINWLRPEA
+494 SGPFDISWLRPEA
-507 LFGFQS
+507 LLGFES
-513 FAPLTHGVTWALG
+513 FAPLTHGVIWALG
-526 LNIILYIWISRIYRP
+526 LNIILYVWISRIYRP
-541 SIAEQIQAESF
+541 SVAEQIQAESF

-565 SADMSYLQHD
+565 STDMSYLHHD
-575 VARLKVGDLITLA
+575 AARLRVGDLITLA
-588 KRITGDGPA
+588 KRITGDRPTQH
-597 VRAFQQFCQINNV
+597 AFAQFSSQNNV
-610 VLNENSSANGMWWR
+610 LLNEHSFANGMWWR

-667 QRFNQNLIMTM
+667 QRFNQNLLMTM

-719 SDLIRYNAER
+719 ADLIRYNAER

-736 VEEHVRKRMHW
+736 VEEHVRKRIHW
-747 MKVGSAHEFERIRKD
+747 MQVGSAHEFERIRKD

-795 EARVSDRT
+795 EARVMDRT
-803 HQLAN
+803 QQLAD
-808 ALTEQQLAREQADRA
+808 ALTEQQLAREQADKA

-848 STALEQSVQ
+848 STVLEQSVHSEQ
-857 SDEDRLTLQQLDRAL
+857 ERQTLQQLDRAL

-886 RLEGGSIQPNRQVYP
+886 RLEGGSLQPKRQAYP
-901 LHDLLHDLELQFKSI
+901 LHDLLSDLSLQFKSI
-916 AAQRHIQLKVHDV
+916 AAQRNIQLKVHDAQ
-929 KFWINTDPQWI
+929 FWIDTDPQWI

-955 AKGRVVVGVLRSAQR
+955 ASGRVVVGVLRSARKPQ
-970 PNHIRIG
+970 HIRIG

-1027 PVKVYSEQGKGSCF
+1027 PVEVYSELGKGSTF
-1041 MIEVPIV
+1041 MIEVPTVPAPQKTV
-1048 AAPKVVAT
+1048 AALQQNTAILAT
-1056 PTQAVPLKTKAYKI
+1056 GYRV

-1076 ENILDGMSTLLTKWG
+1076 ETILDGMAALLSKWG
-1091 YQVFKATEPE
+1091 YDVFKATEPE
-1101 QALQLI
+1101 QALTII
-1107 QQENIQVWLVDQHL
+1107 QTENIQVWLIDQHL
-1121 NQGKIG
+1121 NRDQLGM
-1127 LDFILAQRQE
+1127 DFILAHRPAS
-1137 NVPVALITADSDPE
+1137 VPVALITADSDPE
-1151 LPQRLKELNI
+1151 LPQRLKEMNI
-1161 VLLNKPLKPASL
+1161 VLLKKPLKPAGL

-1178 GLKISK
+1178 GLKISSDA

>member
-1 MNGSVHVCA
+1 MIVQALNSLGA
-10 IIAIEFYTVVLMNSW
+10 MNSW

-37 LFICA
+37 LFLCA

-97 FVGLGYDIWR
+97 FIWFGYDIWR
-107 RLGRVRQHHA
+107 RLGRVRRHHA
-117 ISSIADFVAA
+117 ISSIADFIAA

-139 TILAVVAII
+139 TILAVIAII

-161 ASVMLQQNPQVA
+161 ASVVLDQGPHLNT
-173 SATTNGVLVLT
+173 TTNSVLLMTGV
-184 AILAIL
+184 LAIL
-190 AMIFGTRQIANTEQ
+190 AMMFGTRQIANTEQ

-212 AFESFVKLFA
+212 AFESFVKLSA
-222 LLCVAFF
+222 LICVAFF
-229 FIFEAPENI
+229 FIFETPNNLR
-238 IQISKDVSK
+238 QISHDVAK
-247 SFHEVQHFGV
+247 TFHEVQLFGV
-257 PETFWVQTLL
+257 PETFWIQTLL

-295 RRWFAAYLILTIF
+295 RRWFAVYLILTTL

-322 AYLSIPDVAVLSLPL
+322 QFLTIPDVAVLSLPL

-380 WRLGLLSRHD
+380 WRFNLISRHD
-390 KRLPQVLKFTR
+390 TRLPQMLKFTR

-421 IDQLSTFGLL
+421 IDQLSVFGLL
-431 AFSAVAQFSPALIGG
+431 AFSAVAQFAPALIGG

-461 VAGFALWTYTL
+461 IVGFLMWMYTL
-472 LFPTILR
+472 LLPTILR
-479 SLPAEYSQF
+479 SLPDQYQDF
-488 SQQLLM
+488 SYHFLH
-494 SGPFGINWLRPEA
+494 SGPFGISWLRPEA
-507 LFGFQS
+507 LLGFES
-513 FAPLTHGVTWALG
+513 FAPLTHGVIWALG
-526 LNIILYIWISRIYRP
+526 LNIILYVWISRIYRP
-541 SIAEQIQAESF
+541 SVAEQIQAESF

-565 SADMSYLQHD
+565 STDMSYLHHD
-575 VARLKVGDLITLA
+575 AARLRVGDLITLA
-588 KRITGDGPA
+588 KRITGDRPTQH
-597 VRAFQQFCQINNV
+597 AFAQFSSQNNV
-610 VLNENSSANGMWWR
+610 LLNEHSFANGMWWR

-667 QRFNQNLIMTM
+667 QRFNQNLLMTM

-698 NNQYLKL
+698 NNQYSKL

-719 SDLIRYNAER
+719 ADLIRYNAER

-736 VEEHVRKRMHW
+736 VEEHVRKRIHW
-747 MKVGSAHEFERIRKD
+747 MQVGSAHEFERIRKD

-795 EARVSDRT
+795 EARVMDRT
-803 HQLAN
+803 QQLAD
-808 ALTEQQLAREQADRA
+808 ALTEQQLAREQADKA

-848 STALEQSVQ
+848 STVLEQSVHSEQ
-857 SDEDRLTLQQLDRAL
+857 ERQTLQQLDRAL

-886 RLEGGSIQPNRQVYP
+886 RLEGGSLQPKRQAYP
-901 LHDLLHDLELQFKSI
+901 LHDLLSDLSLQFKSI
-916 AAQRHIQLKVHDV
+916 AAQRNIQLKVHDAQ
-929 KFWINTDPQWI
+929 FWIDTDPQWI

-955 AKGRVVVGVLRSAQR
+955 ASGRVVVGVLRSARKPQ
-970 PNHIRIG
+970 HIRIG

-1027 PVKVYSEQGKGSCF
+1027 PVEVYSELGKGSTF
-1041 MIEVPIV
+1041 MIEVPTVPAPQKTV
-1048 AAPKVVAT
+1048 AALQQNTAILAT
-1056 PTQAVPLKTKAYKI
+1056 GYRV

-1076 ENILDGMSTLLTKWG
+1076 ETILDGMAALLSKWG
-1091 YQVFKATEPE
+1091 YDVFKATEPE
-1101 QALQLI
+1101 QALTII
-1107 QQENIQVWLVDQHL
+1107 QTENIQVWLIDQHL
-1121 NQGKIG
+1121 NRDQLGM
-1127 LDFILAQRQE
+1127 DFILAHRPAS
-1137 NVPVALITADSDPE
+1137 VPVALITADSDPE
-1151 LPQRLKELNI
+1151 LPQRLKEMNI
-1161 VLLNKPLKPASL
+1161 VLLKKPLKPAGL

-1178 GLKISK
+1178 GLKISSDT

>member
-1 MNGSVHVCA
+1 
-10 IIAIEFYTVVLMNSW
+10 MNSW
-25 LIIGVLALYILV
+25 LIIGALALYILI
-37 LFICA
+37 LFGCA
-42 FFGEKHASRL
+42 FYGEKHASRL

-97 FVGLGYDIWR
+97 FVCVGYDIWR

-139 TILAVVAII
+139 TILAVIAII

-161 ASVMLQQNPQVA
+161 ASVMLDQNNQLIA
-173 SATTNGVLVLT
+173 ATTTNSVLGLT
-184 AILAIL
+184 ALLAIL
-190 AMIFGTRQIANTEQ
+190 AMMFGTRQIANTEQ

-222 LLCVAFF
+222 LICVALF
-229 FIFEAPENI
+229 FIFEAPDNI
-238 IQISKDVSK
+238 VQISQDVQK
-247 SFHEVQHFGV
+247 TFKEVQLFGV
-257 PETFWVQTLL
+257 PETFWVQTML
-267 AGLAIICL
+267 AAFAIICL

-295 RRWFAAYLILTIF
+295 RRWFAVYLILTIL

-322 AYLSIPDVAVLSLPL
+322 NYLTIPDVAVLSLPL

-380 WRLGLLSRHD
+380 WRFGIISRHD
-390 KRLPQVLKFTR
+390 DRLPRVLKFTR
-401 RICILA
+401 RVCILA

-412 FLFFHFFND
+412 FMFFHFFND
-421 IDQLSTFGLL
+421 IDQLSVFGLL

-446 LYWRGGSRQGVYAGL
+446 LYWRGGSKQGVYVGL
-461 VAGFALWTYTL
+461 ITGFLLWIYTL
-472 LFPTILR
+472 LLPTILR
-479 SLPAEYSQF
+479 SFPEQYNQF
-488 SQQLLM
+488 TRSFLTE
-494 SGPFGINWLRPEA
+494 GPFGFNWLRPEA
-507 LFGFQS
+507 LFGFES
-513 FAPLTHGVTWALG
+513 FAPLTHGVIWSLG
-526 LNIILYIWISRIYRP
+526 LNIILYVWISRIYRP
-541 SIAEQIQAESF
+541 SVAEQIQAESF
-552 FYYETK
+552 FYYQTK
-558 PLPAQHT
+558 PLPSHNTNTDIQ
-565 SADMSYLQHD
+565 YLHHD
-575 VARLKVGDLITLA
+575 VARLKVGDLIALA
-588 KRITGDGPA
+588 KRITGDVPTIH
-597 VRAFQQFCQINNV
+597 AFKQFCSQNGV
-610 VLNENSSANGMWWR
+610 ALNENSSANGMWWR

-688 VDENMCLVAW
+688 VDENMCMVAW

-705 FDYPKDLVYVGCPI
+705 FDYPKDLAYVGCPI
-719 SDLIRYNAER
+719 ADLIRYNAER

-736 VEEHVRKRMHW
+736 VEEHVRKRIHW
-747 MKVGSAHEFERIRKD
+747 MKVGSSHEFERIRKD

-768 RGNPIEGGGFVTTF
+768 RGNPITGGGFVTTF

-790 NEAVL
+790 NEAFL
-795 EARVSDRT
+795 EARVQDRT
-803 HQLAN
+803 QQLAN

-848 STALEQSVQ
+848 STALEQSL
-857 SDEDRLTLQQLDRAL
+857 SSRDDLNILQQLDRSL

-886 RLEGGSIQPNRQVYP
+886 RLEGETIQPKRQSYA
-901 LHDLLHDLELQFKSI
+901 LHDLLNDLELQFKSI
-916 AAQRHIQLKVHDV
+916 AAQRQIQFKVYDTN
-929 KFWINTDPQWI
+929 FWIDTDPQWI

-955 AKGRVVVGVLRSAQR
+955 ATGRIVIGVLRSAQR
-970 PNHIRIG
+970 PQHIRIG

-1006 GEQGLGLG
+1006 DEQGLGLG
-1014 LAIVQ
+1014 LAIVH
-1019 RMTSLLDY
+1019 RMTTLLDH
-1027 PVKVYSEQGKGSCF
+1027 PLHVYSELGKGSCF
-1041 MIEVPIV
+1041 MVEVPT
-1048 AAPKVVAT
+1048 APAPPVLTTK
-1056 PTQAVPLKTKAYKI
+1056 PLAMPISAKALKI

-1076 ENILDGMSTLLTKWG
+1076 ENILNGMVTLLGKWG
-1091 YQVFKATEPE
+1091 YEVFKATEPE
-1101 QALQLI
+1101 SAMQLI
-1107 QQENIQVWLVDQHL
+1107 EQHDIQVWLIDQHL
-1121 NQGKIG
+1121 NQDKIG
-1127 LDFILAQRQE
+1127 LDFIVAHRTE
-1137 NVPVALITADSDPE
+1137 DIAVALITADSDPD

-1161 VLLNKPLKPASL
+1161 VLLRKPLKPASL

-1178 GLKISK
+1178 SLK

>member
-1 MNGSVHVCA
+1 
-10 IIAIEFYTVVLMNSW
+10 MNSW
-25 LIIGVLALYILV
+25 LIIGALALYILI
-37 LFICA
+37 LFGCA
-42 FFGEKHASRL
+42 FYGEKHASRL

-97 FVGLGYDIWR
+97 FVCVGYDIWR

-139 TILAVVAII
+139 TILAVIAII

-161 ASVMLQQNPQVA
+161 ASVMLDQNNQLIA
-173 SATTNGVLVLT
+173 ATTTNSVLGLT
-184 AILAIL
+184 ALLAIL
-190 AMIFGTRQIANTEQ
+190 AMMFGTRQIANTEQ

-222 LLCVAFF
+222 LICVALF
-229 FIFEAPENI
+229 FIFEAPDNI
-238 IQISKDVSK
+238 VQISQDVQK
-247 SFHEVQHFGV
+247 TFKEVQLFGV
-257 PETFWVQTLL
+257 PETFWVQTML
-267 AGLAIICL
+267 AAFAIICL

-295 RRWFAAYLILTIF
+295 RRWFAVYLILTIL

-322 AYLSIPDVAVLSLPL
+322 NYLTIPDVAVLSLPL

-380 WRLGLLSRHD
+380 WRFGIISRHD
-390 KRLPQVLKFTR
+390 DRLPRVLKFTR
-401 RICILA
+401 RVCILA

-412 FLFFHFFND
+412 FMFFHFFND
-421 IDQLSTFGLL
+421 IDQLSVFGLL

-446 LYWRGGSRQGVYAGL
+446 LYWRGGSKQGVYVGL
-461 VAGFALWTYTL
+461 ITGFLLWIYTL
-472 LFPTILR
+472 LLPTILR
-479 SLPAEYSQF
+479 SFPEQYNQF
-488 SQQLLM
+488 TRSFLTE
-494 SGPFGINWLRPEA
+494 GPFGFNWLRPEA
-507 LFGFQS
+507 LFGFES
-513 FAPLTHGVTWALG
+513 FAPLTHGVIWSLG
-526 LNIILYIWISRIYRP
+526 LNIILYVWISRIYRP
-541 SIAEQIQAESF
+541 SVAEQIQAESF
-552 FYYETK
+552 FYYQTK
-558 PLPAQHT
+558 PLPSHNTNTDIQ
-565 SADMSYLQHD
+565 YLHHD
-575 VARLKVGDLITLA
+575 VARLKVGDLIALA
-588 KRITGDGPA
+588 KRITGDVPTIH
-597 VRAFQQFCQINNV
+597 AFKQFCSQNGV
-610 VLNENSSANGMWWR
+610 ALNENSSANGMWWR

-688 VDENMCLVAW
+688 VDENMCMVAW

-705 FDYPKDLVYVGCPI
+705 FDYPKDLAYVGCPI
-719 SDLIRYNAER
+719 ADLIRYNAER

-736 VEEHVRKRMHW
+736 VEEHVRKRIHW
-747 MKVGSAHEFERIRKD
+747 MKVGSSHEFERIRKD

-768 RGNPIEGGGFVTTF
+768 RGNPITGGGFVTTF

-790 NEAVL
+790 NEAFL
-795 EARVSDRT
+795 EARVQDRT
-803 HQLAN
+803 QQLAN

-848 STALEQSVQ
+848 STALEQSL
-857 SDEDRLTLQQLDRAL
+857 SSRDDLNILQQLDRSL

-886 RLEGGSIQPNRQVYP
+886 RLEGETIQPKRQSYA
-901 LHDLLHDLELQFKSI
+901 LHDLLNDLELQFKSI
-916 AAQRHIQLKVHDV
+916 AAQRQIQFKVYDTN
-929 KFWINTDPQWI
+929 FWIDTDPQWI

-955 AKGRVVVGVLRSAQR
+955 ATGRIVIGVLRSAQR
-970 PNHIRIG
+970 PQHIRIG

-1006 GEQGLGLG
+1006 DEQGLGLG
-1014 LAIVQ
+1014 LAIVH
-1019 RMTSLLDY
+1019 RMTTLLDH
-1027 PVKVYSEQGKGSCF
+1027 PLHVYSELGKGSCF
-1041 MIEVPIV
+1041 MVEVPTA
-1048 AAPKVVAT
+1048 AAPPVLTTK
-1056 PTQAVPLKTKAYKI
+1056 PLAMPISAKALKI

-1076 ENILDGMSTLLTKWG
+1076 ENILNGMVTLLGKWG
-1091 YQVFKATEPE
+1091 YEVFKATEPE
-1101 QALQLI
+1101 SAMQLI
-1107 QQENIQVWLVDQHL
+1107 EQHDIQVWLIDQHL
-1121 NQGKIG
+1121 NQDKIG
-1127 LDFILAQRQE
+1127 LDFIVAHRTE
-1137 NVPVALITADSDPE
+1137 DIAVALITADSDPD

-1161 VLLNKPLKPASL
+1161 VLLRKPLKPASL

-1178 GLKISK
+1178 SLK

>member
-1 MNGSVHVCA
+1 
-10 IIAIEFYTVVLMNSW
+10 MNSW
-25 LIIGVLALYILV
+25 LIIGVLALYIAL
-37 LFICA
+37 LFLCA

-58 LLFSLTLGV
+58 FLFSLTLGV

-85 IIFLPIYLGPLL
+85 ILFLPIYLGPLL
-97 FVGLGYDIWR
+97 FVALGYDIWR

-117 ISSIADFVAA
+117 ISSIADFIAA
-127 RYGKSGTLASLV
+127 RYGKTGALASLV
-139 TILAVVAII
+139 TILAVIAVI

-161 ASVMLQQNPQVA
+161 AAVILEPTAGVT
-173 SATTNGVLVLT
+173 SATNSVLFLT
-184 AILAIL
+184 SVLAIL

-222 LLCVAFF
+222 LLAVACF
-229 FIFEAPENI
+229 FIFDSPENI
-238 IQISKDVSK
+238 HQISRDVSRTFGEIK
-247 SFHEVQHFGV
+247 MYGV
-257 PETFWVQTLL
+257 PDTFWVQTLL
-267 AGLAIICL
+267 AALAIICL

-288 EKHIRGA
+288 ENHIRGA
-295 RRWFAAYLILTIF
+295 RRWFAVYLILTTI
-308 AIIPIASWALHAAP
+308 AIVPIASWAMHAAP
-322 AYLSIPDVAVLSLPL
+322 HYLAIPDIAVLSLPL
-337 SYNQEWLTLLAF
+337 SYEQDWLTLLAF

-380 WRLGLLSRHD
+380 WRFKIFSRHD
-390 KRLPQVLKFTR
+390 KRLPLVLKFTR
-401 RICILA
+401 RVCILV

-421 IDQLSTFGLL
+421 IDQLSVFGLL
-431 AFSAVAQFSPALIGG
+431 AFSAVAQFAPALIGG
-446 LYWRGGSRQGVYAGL
+446 LYWRGGSKQGVYAGL
-461 VAGFALWTYTL
+461 ITGFIVWAYTL
-472 LFPTILR
+472 LLPTILR
-479 SLPAEYSQF
+479 SLPDRFLDF
-488 SQQLLM
+488 SHYFLNH
-494 SGPFGINWLRPEA
+494 GPTGITWLRPEA
-507 LFGFQS
+507 LLGFQS
-513 FAPLTHGVTWALG
+513 LAPLTHGVLWSLG
-526 LNIILYIWISRIYRP
+526 LNLILYIWISRIFRP
-541 SIAEQIQAESF
+541 SVAEQIQAESF

-558 PLPAQHT
+558 PLPSQNTNNDVSFTH
-565 SADMSYLQHD
+565 QD
-575 VARLKVGDLITLA
+575 VARLKVRDLITLA
-588 KRITGDGPA
+588 KRITGDEPTIK
-597 VRAFQQFCQINNV
+597 AFEQFCTLNNV
-610 VLNENSSANGMWWR
+610 ELNENSSANGMWWR

-688 VDENMCLVAW
+688 VDANMCMVAW

-705 FDYPKDLVYVGCPI
+705 FDYPRDIVYVGCPI

-747 MKVGSAHEFERIRKD
+747 MRVGSAHEFERIRKD

-795 EARVSDRT
+795 EGRVQDRT
-803 HQLAN
+803 QQLAN
-808 ALTEQQLAREQADRA
+808 ALSEQQLAREQADQA

-857 SDEDRLTLQQLDRAL
+857 CDDDRKTLQQLDRAL
-872 YGAESM
+872 HGAESM

-886 RLEGGSIQPNRQVYP
+886 RLEGGTIQPKRQSYP
-901 LHDLLHDLELQFKSI
+901 LHDLLSDLELQFKSI
-916 AAQRHIQLKVHDV
+916 AAQRNIKFSVHDAQ
-929 KFWINTDPQWI
+929 FWIDTDPQWI

-955 AKGRVVVGVLRSAQR
+955 AKGRVVVGILRSAEQ

-1014 LAIVQ
+1014 LAIVH
-1019 RMTSLLDY
+1019 RMTSLLNY
-1027 PVKVYSEQGKGSCF
+1027 PIHVYSTYGKGSCF

-1048 AAPKVVAT
+1048 EPPKVIAA
-1056 PTQAVPLKTKAYKI
+1056 PTQAIPLKSKAYKI

-1076 ENILDGMSTLLTKWG
+1076 ETILEGMTTLLTKWG

-1101 QALQLI
+1101 QAAEII
-1107 QQENIQVWLVDQHL
+1107 QRENIQVWLVDQHL
-1121 NQGKIG
+1121 NNDKVG
-1127 LDFILAQRQE
+1127 LDFILEHRLE
-1137 NVPVALITADSDPE
+1137 NTPVALITADSDPE
-1151 LPQRLKELNI
+1151 LPEKLKELNI
-1161 VLLNKPLKPASL
+1161 ILLRKPLKPASL
-1173 RAWLS
+1173 RSWLS
-1178 GLKISK
+1178 GLKISKS

>member
-1 MNGSVHVCA
+1 MIVQALNSLGA
-10 IIAIEFYTVVLMNSW
+10 MNSW

-37 LFICA
+37 LFLCA

-97 FVGLGYDIWR
+97 FIWFGYDIWR
-107 RLGRVRQHHA
+107 RLGRVRRHHA
-117 ISSIADFVAA
+117 ISSIADFIAA

-139 TILAVVAII
+139 TILAVIAII

-161 ASVMLQQNPQVA
+161 ASVVLDQGPHLNT
-173 SATTNGVLVLT
+173 TTNSVLLMTGV
-184 AILAIL
+184 LAIL
-190 AMIFGTRQIANTEQ
+190 AMMFGTRQIANTEQ

-212 AFESFVKLFA
+212 AFESFVKLSA
-222 LLCVAFF
+222 LICVALF
-229 FIFEAPENI
+229 FIFETPNNLR
-238 IQISKDVSK
+238 QISHDVAK
-247 SFHEVQHFGV
+247 TFHEVQLFGV
-257 PETFWVQTLL
+257 PETFWIQTLL

-295 RRWFAAYLILTIF
+295 RRWFAVYLILTTL

-322 AYLSIPDVAVLSLPL
+322 QFLTIPDVAVLSLPL
-337 SYNQEWLTLLAF
+337 SYNQEWHTLLAF

-380 WRLGLLSRHD
+380 WRFNLISRHD
-390 KRLPQVLKFTR
+390 TRLPQMLKFTR

-421 IDQLSTFGLL
+421 IDQLSVFGLL
-431 AFSAVAQFSPALIGG
+431 AFSAVAQFAPALIGG

-461 VAGFALWTYTL
+461 IVGFLMWMYTL
-472 LFPTILR
+472 LLPTILI
-479 SLPAEYSQF
+479 SLPDQYQDF
-488 SQQLLM
+488 SYHFLH
-494 SGPFGINWLRPEA
+494 SGPFDISWLRPEA
-507 LFGFQS
+507 LLGFES
-513 FAPLTHGVTWALG
+513 FAPLTHGVIWALG
-526 LNIILYIWISRIYRP
+526 LNIILYVWISRIYRP
-541 SIAEQIQAESF
+541 SVAEQIQAESF

-565 SADMSYLQHD
+565 STDMSYLHHD
-575 VARLKVGDLITLA
+575 AARLRVGDLITLA
-588 KRITGDGPA
+588 KRITGDRPTQH
-597 VRAFQQFCQINNV
+597 AFAQFSSQNNV
-610 VLNENSSANGMWWR
+610 LLNEHSFANGMWWR

-667 QRFNQNLIMTM
+667 QRFNQNLLMTM

-719 SDLIRYNAER
+719 ADLIRYNAER

-736 VEEHVRKRMHW
+736 VEEHVRKRIHW
-747 MKVGSAHEFERIRKD
+747 MQVGSAHEFERIRKD

-795 EARVSDRT
+795 EARVMDRT
-803 HQLAN
+803 QQLAD
-808 ALTEQQLAREQADRA
+808 ALTEQQLAREQADKA

-848 STALEQSVQ
+848 STVLEQSVHSEQ
-857 SDEDRLTLQQLDRAL
+857 ERQTLQQLDRAL

-886 RLEGGSIQPNRQVYP
+886 RLEGGSLQPKRQAYP
-901 LHDLLHDLELQFKSI
+901 LHDLLSDLSLQFKSI
-916 AAQRHIQLKVHDV
+916 AAQRNIQLKVHDAQ
-929 KFWINTDPQWI
+929 FWIDTDPQWI

-955 AKGRVVVGVLRSAQR
+955 ASGRVVVGVLRSARKPQ
-970 PNHIRIG
+970 HIRIG

-1027 PVKVYSEQGKGSCF
+1027 PVEVYSELGKGSTF
-1041 MIEVPIV
+1041 MIEVPTVPAPQKTV
-1048 AAPKVVAT
+1048 AALQQNTAILAT
-1056 PTQAVPLKTKAYKI
+1056 GYRV

-1076 ENILDGMSTLLTKWG
+1076 ETILDGMAALLSKWG
-1091 YQVFKATEPE
+1091 YDVFKATEPE
-1101 QALQLI
+1101 QALTII
-1107 QQENIQVWLVDQHL
+1107 QTENIQVWLIDQHL
-1121 NQGKIG
+1121 NRDQLGM
-1127 LDFILAQRQE
+1127 DFILAHRPAS
-1137 NVPVALITADSDPE
+1137 VPVALITADSDPE
-1151 LPQRLKELNI
+1151 LPQRLKEMNI
-1161 VLLNKPLKPASL
+1161 VLLKKPLKPAGL

-1178 GLKISK
+1178 GLKISSDA

>member
-1 MNGSVHVCA
+1 MIVQALNSLGA
-10 IIAIEFYTVVLMNSW
+10 MNSW

-37 LFICA
+37 LFLCA

-97 FVGLGYDIWR
+97 FIWFGYDIWR
-107 RLGRVRQHHA
+107 RLGRVRRHHA
-117 ISSIADFVAA
+117 ISSIADFIAA

-139 TILAVVAII
+139 TILAVIAII

-161 ASVMLQQNPQVA
+161 ASVVLDQGPHLNT
-173 SATTNGVLVLT
+173 TTNSVLLMTGV
-184 AILAIL
+184 LAIL
-190 AMIFGTRQIANTEQ
+190 AMMFGTRQIANTEQ

-212 AFESFVKLFA
+212 AFESFVKLSA
-222 LLCVAFF
+222 LICVALF
-229 FIFEAPENI
+229 FIFETPNNLR
-238 IQISKDVSK
+238 QISHDVAK
-247 SFHEVQHFGV
+247 TFHEVQLFGV
-257 PETFWVQTLL
+257 PETFWIQTLL

-295 RRWFAAYLILTIF
+295 RRWFAVYLILTTL

-322 AYLSIPDVAVLSLPL
+322 QFLTIPDVAVLSLPL

-380 WRLGLLSRHD
+380 WRFNLISRHD
-390 KRLPQVLKFTR
+390 TRLPQMLKFTR

-421 IDQLSTFGLL
+421 IDQLSVFGLL
-431 AFSAVAQFSPALIGG
+431 AFSAVAQFAPALIGG

-461 VAGFALWTYTL
+461 IVGFLMWMYTL
-472 LFPTILR
+472 LLPTILR
-479 SLPAEYSQF
+479 SLPDQYQDF
-488 SQQLLM
+488 SYHFLH

-507 LFGFQS
+507 LLGFES
-513 FAPLTHGVTWALG
+513 FAPLTHGVIWALG
-526 LNIILYIWISRIYRP
+526 LNIILYVWISRIYRP
-541 SIAEQIQAESF
+541 SVAEQIQAESF

-565 SADMSYLQHD
+565 STDMSYLHHD
-575 VARLKVGDLITLA
+575 AARLRVGDLITLA
-588 KRITGDGPA
+588 KRITGDRPTQH
-597 VRAFQQFCQINNV
+597 AFAQFSSQNNV
-610 VLNENSSANGMWWR
+610 LLNEHSFANGMWWR

-667 QRFNQNLIMTM
+667 QRFNQNLLMTM

-719 SDLIRYNAER
+719 ADLIRYNAER

-736 VEEHVRKRMHW
+736 VEEHVRKRIHW
-747 MKVGSAHEFERIRKD
+747 MQVGSAHEFERIRKD

-795 EARVSDRT
+795 EARVMDRT
-803 HQLAN
+803 QQLAD
-808 ALTEQQLAREQADRA
+808 ALTEQQLAREQADKA

-848 STALEQSVQ
+848 STVLEQSVHSEQ
-857 SDEDRLTLQQLDRAL
+857 ERQTLQQLDRAL

-886 RLEGGSIQPNRQVYP
+886 RLEGGSLQPKRQAYP
-901 LHDLLHDLELQFKSI
+901 LHDLLSDLSLQFKSI
-916 AAQRHIQLKVHDV
+916 AAQRNIQLKVHDAQ
-929 KFWINTDPQWI
+929 FWIDTDPQWI

-955 AKGRVVVGVLRSAQR
+955 ASGRVVVGVLRSARKPQ
-970 PNHIRIG
+970 HIRIG

-1027 PVKVYSEQGKGSCF
+1027 PVEVYSELGKGSTF
-1041 MIEVPIV
+1041 MIEVPTVPAPQKTV
-1048 AAPKVVAT
+1048 AALQQNTAILAT
-1056 PTQAVPLKTKAYKI
+1056 GYRV

-1076 ENILDGMSTLLTKWG
+1076 ETILDGMAALLSKWG
-1091 YQVFKATEPE
+1091 YDVFKATEPE
-1101 QALQLI
+1101 QALTII
-1107 QQENIQVWLVDQHL
+1107 QTENIQVWLIDQHL
-1121 NQGKIG
+1121 NRDQLGM
-1127 LDFILAQRQE
+1127 DFILAHRPAS
-1137 NVPVALITADSDPE
+1137 VPVALITADSDPE
-1151 LPQRLKELNI
+1151 LPQRLKEMNI
-1161 VLLNKPLKPASL
+1161 VLLKKPLKPAGL

-1178 GLKISK
+1178 GLKISSDT

>member
-1 MNGSVHVCA
+1 
-10 IIAIEFYTVVLMNSW
+10 MNSW
-25 LIIGVLALYILV
+25 LIIGVLALYILI

-42 FFGEKHASRL
+42 FYGEKHASRL
-52 STRGRM
+52 SPRGRM

-67 YCSSWTFYGAT
+67 YCSSWTFYGAS

-97 FVGLGYDIWR
+97 FVWFGYDIWR

-139 TILAVVAII
+139 TILAVIAII

-161 ASVMLQQNPQVA
+161 ASVMLQHDAEVM
-173 SATTNGVLVLT
+173 SLTTNGVLALTGVL
-184 AILAIL
+184 ALL
-190 AMIFGTRQIANTEQ
+190 AMMFGTRQIANTEQ

-229 FIFEAPENI
+229 FLFEKPENL
-238 IQISKDVSK
+238 IQVSADISKTFK
-247 SFHEVQHFGV
+247 EIQLLGV
-257 PETFWVQTLL
+257 PDTFWIQTLL
-267 AGLAIICL
+267 AALAIICL

-295 RRWFAAYLILTIF
+295 RRWFSAYLILTTI

-322 AYLSIPDVAVLSLPL
+322 KYLAVPDVAVLSLPL

-374 LIMPAL
+374 LIMPTL
-380 WRLGLLSRHD
+380 WRLGWLSRHD
-390 KRLPQVLKFTR
+390 KRLPRMLKFTR
-401 RICILA
+401 RVCILV

-421 IDQLSTFGLL
+421 IDQLSVFGLL
-431 AFSAVAQFSPALIGG
+431 AFSAVAQFAPALIGG
-446 LYWRGGSRQGVYAGL
+446 LYWRGGSKQGVYTGL
-461 VAGFALWTYTL
+461 IVGFVMWAYTL
-472 LFPTILR
+472 FLPTVLR
-479 SLPAEYSQF
+479 SLPTEYYELSYSF
-488 SQQLLM
+488 LM
-494 SGPFGINWLRPEA
+494 YGPFGFELLKPEA
-507 LFGFQS
+507 LLGFES
-513 FAPLTHGVTWALG
+513 FAPLTHGVLWSLG
-526 LNIILYIWISRIYRP
+526 LNVVLYIWISRIYRP

-558 PLPAQHT
+558 PLQT
-565 SADMSYLQHD
+565 QQTTNEINYLHHD

-588 KRITGDGPA
+588 KRITGEGPTMH
-597 VRAFQQFCQINNV
+597 AFNQFCLSNNV

-698 NNQYLKL
+698 NNQYLVL

-719 SDLIRYNAER
+719 ADLIRYNAER

-736 VEEHVRKRMHW
+736 VEEHVRKRIHW
-747 MKVGSAHEFERIRKD
+747 MKVGSSHEFERIRKD

-790 NEAVL
+790 NEALL
-795 EARVSDRT
+795 EGRVQDRT
-803 HQLAN
+803 QQLAN
-808 ALTEQQLAREQADRA
+808 ALAEQQLAREQADKA

-848 STALEQSVQ
+848 STALEQSIQ
-857 SDEDRLTLQQLDRAL
+857 SQEDAKTLQQLDRAL
-872 YGAESM
+872 HGAESM

-886 RLEGGSIQPNRQVYP
+886 RLEGGAIQPKRQAYP
-901 LHDLLHDLELQFKSI
+901 LHDLLSDLELQFKSI
-916 AAQRHIQLKVHDV
+916 AAQRNILFRVHDV
-929 KFWINTDPQWI
+929 KFWIDTDPQWI

-955 AKGRVVVGVLRSAQR
+955 AKGRVVVGVLRSGER
-970 PNHIRIG
+970 ENHIRIG
-977 VWDTGPGIAEEQRI
+977 VWDTGPGIAEQQRI

-1014 LAIVQ
+1014 LAIVH
-1019 RMTSLLDY
+1019 RMTSMLGY
-1027 PVKVYSEQGKGSCF
+1027 PVHVYSELGKGSCF
-1041 MIEVPIV
+1041 IIEVPLT
-1048 AAPKVVAT
+1048 AAPKVIAT
-1056 PTQAVPLKTKAYKI
+1056 TTQAVPLKSAAYRI

-1076 ENILDGMSTLLTKWG
+1076 ETILDGMATLLTKWG

-1101 QALQLI
+1101 QALDI
-1107 QQENIQVWLVDQHL
+1107 IERENIQVWLVDQHL
-1121 NQGKIG
+1121 NSNKIG
-1127 LDFILAQRQE
+1127 LDFIVEHRQDK
-1137 NVPVALITADSDPE
+1137 VPVALITADSDPE
-1151 LPQRLKELNI
+1151 LPQRLKDLNI
-1161 VLLNKPLKPASL
+1161 VLLKKPLKPASL
-1173 RAWLS
+1173 RSWLS

>member
-1 MNGSVHVCA
+1 
-10 IIAIEFYTVVLMNSW
+10 MNSW
-25 LIIGVLALYILV
+25 LIVGVLALYIAL
-37 LFICA
+37 LFVCA

-97 FVGLGYDIWR
+97 FVALGYDIWR

-127 RYGKSGTLASLV
+127 RYGKSGPLASLV
-139 TILAVVAII
+139 TILAVIAII

-161 ASVMLQQNPQVA
+161 ATVILEPTA
-173 SATTNGVLVLT
+173 GLTGTTNSVLFLT
-184 AILAIL
+184 GILAIL
-190 AMIFGTRQIANTEQ
+190 AMMFGTRQIANTEQ

-222 LLCVAFF
+222 LLAVALFF
-229 FIFEAPENI
+229 VFESPKNMA
-238 IQISKDVSK
+238 QISHDISSTFKDVQLK
-247 SFHEVQHFGV
+247 GV
-257 PETFWVQTLL
+257 PESFWVQTLL
-267 AGLAIICL
+267 AALAIICL

-295 RRWFAAYLILTIF
+295 RRWFAVYLILTIV

-322 AYLSIPDVAVLSLPL
+322 AYLAIPDVAVLSLPL
-337 SYNQEWLTLLAF
+337 SYNQDWLTLLAF

-380 WRLGLLSRHD
+380 WRTKLLSRHD
-390 KRLPQVLKFTR
+390 KRLPLVLKFTR

-421 IDQLSTFGLL
+421 IDQLSVFGLL
-431 AFSAVAQFSPALIGG
+431 AFSAVAQFAPALIGG
-446 LYWRGGSRQGVYAGL
+446 LYWRGGSKQGVYAGL
-461 VAGFALWTYTL
+461 ITGFGMWAYTL
-472 LFPTILR
+472 LLPTVLR
-479 SLPAEYSQF
+479 SLPAQF
-488 SQQLLM
+488 QDFTNQLLM
-494 SGPFGINWLRPEA
+494 YGPFGLSWLRPEA
-507 LFGFQS
+507 LLGFES
-513 FAPLTHGVTWALG
+513 FDALTHGVVWALG
-526 LNIILYIWISRIYRP
+526 LNITLYIWISRVFRP
-541 SIAEQIQAESF
+541 SVAEQIQAESF

-558 PLPAQHT
+558 PLPTQ
-565 SADMSYLQHD
+565 SANNDISYIHHD

-588 KRITGDGPA
+588 KRITGDGPTT
-597 VRAFQQFCQINNV
+597 RAFTQFCAQNNV

-705 FDYPKDLVYVGCPI
+705 FDYPKDIVYVGCPI

-747 MKVGSAHEFERIRKD
+747 MQVGSAHEFERIRKD

-790 NEAVL
+790 NEALL
-795 EARVSDRT
+795 EGRVQDRT
-803 HQLAN
+803 QQLAD
-808 ALTEQQLAREQADRA
+808 ALSEQQLAREQADKA

-857 SDEDRLTLQQLDRAL
+857 NDDDRKTLQQLDRAL
-872 YGAESM
+872 HGAESM

-886 RLEGGSIQPNRQVYP
+886 RLEGGTIQPKRQPYP
-901 LHDLLHDLELQFKSI
+901 LHDLLSDLELQFKSI
-916 AAQRHIQLKVHDV
+916 AAQRNIKLSVHDAQ
-929 KFWINTDPQWI
+929 FWIDTDPQWI

-955 AKGRVVVGVLRSAQR
+955 ARGRVVVGVLRSAR
-970 PNHIRIG
+970 PGHIRIG

-1027 PVKVYSEQGKGSCF
+1027 PVHVYSELGHGSCF
-1041 MIEVPIV
+1041 MIEVPVV
-1048 AAPKVVAT
+1048 AAPKVVAA

-1076 ENILDGMSTLLTKWG
+1076 ETILEGMSTLLTKWG

-1101 QALQLI
+1101 QAMELI
-1107 QQENIQVWLVDQHL
+1107 KQENIQVWLVDQHL
-1121 NQGKIG
+1121 NNNKIG
-1127 LDFILAQRQE
+1127 LDFIIENRQE

-1151 LPQRLKELNI
+1151 LPQRLKDLNI
-1161 VLLNKPLKPASL
+1161 VLLKKPLKPASL
-1173 RAWLS
+1173 RSWLS

>member
-1 MNGSVHVCA
+1 MNG
-10 IIAIEFYTVVLMNSW
+10 W
-25 LIIGVLALYILV
+25 LIIGVLALYIAL

-58 LLFSLTLGV
+58 FLFSLTLGV

-97 FVGLGYDIWR
+97 FVALGYDIWR

-117 ISSIADFVAA
+117 ISSIADFIAA
-127 RYGKSGTLASLV
+127 RYGKSGMLASLV
-139 TILAVVAII
+139 TILAVIAII

-161 ASVMLQQNPQVA
+161 ANVILEP
-173 SATTNGVLVLT
+173 SAGITDTTNSVLFLT
-184 AILAIL
+184 GILAIL

-222 LLCVAFF
+222 LLCVAAF
-229 FIFEAPENI
+229 FIFDSPENLSLI
-238 IQISKDVSK
+238 SHDISNTFSNIQTY
-247 SFHEVQHFGV
+247 GV

-295 RRWFAAYLILTIF
+295 RRWFAIYLILTII

-322 AYLSIPDVAVLSLPL
+322 AYLAIPDVAVLSLPL
-337 SYNQEWLTLLAF
+337 SYNQDWLTLLAF

-380 WRLGLLSRHD
+380 WKFDVFSRHD
-390 KRLPQVLKFTR
+390 KRLPLVLKFTR
-401 RICILA
+401 RICILG

-421 IDQLSTFGLL
+421 IDQLSVFGLL

-446 LYWRGGSRQGVYAGL
+446 LYWRGGSKQGVYAGL
-461 VAGFALWTYTL
+461 IVGFMMWAYTL
-472 LFPTILR
+472 LLPTVLK
-479 SLPAEYSQF
+479 SLPPEFQSF
-488 SQQLLM
+488 THEFLNF
-494 SGPFGINWLRPEA
+494 GPLGLAWLRPEA
-507 LFGFQS
+507 LLGFES
-513 FAPLTHGVTWALG
+513 LAPLTHGVVWSLG
-526 LNIILYIWISRIYRP
+526 LNIILFIWVSHIFRP
-541 SIAEQIQAESF
+541 SVAEQIQAESF

-558 PLPAQHT
+558 PLPSQST
-565 SADMSYLQHD
+565 NNEISYLHHD
-575 VARLKVGDLITLA
+575 VARLKVADLITLA
-588 KRITGDGPA
+588 KRITGEEPTI
-597 VRAFQQFCQINNV
+597 RAFQQFCAQNNV
-610 VLNENSSANGMWWR
+610 VLNENSNANGMWWR

-705 FDYPKDLVYVGCPI
+705 FDYPKDIVYVGCPI

-736 VEEHVRKRMHW
+736 IEEHVRKRIHW

-790 NEAVL
+790 NEALL
-795 EARVSDRT
+795 EGRVQDRT
-803 HQLAN
+803 QQLAN
-808 ALTEQQLAREQADRA
+808 ALAEQQLAREQADKA

-848 STALEQSVQ
+848 STALEQSIQ
-857 SDEDRLTLQQLDRAL
+857 SDEDRVTLQQLDRAL
-872 YGAESM
+872 HGAESM

-886 RLEGGSIQPNRQVYP
+886 RLEGGTIQPKRQLYP
-901 LHDLLHDLELQFKSI
+901 LHDLLSDLELQFKSI
-916 AAQRHIQLKVHDV
+916 AAQRGIRFSVHDAQ
-929 KFWINTDPQWI
+929 FWIDTDPQWI

-955 AKGRVVVGVLRSAQR
+955 AKGRVVVGILRSAER

-1014 LAIVQ
+1014 LAIVH
-1019 RMTSLLDY
+1019 RMTSMLDY
-1027 PVKVYSEQGKGSCF
+1027 PVHVYSEYGRGSCF
-1041 MIEVPIV
+1041 MIEVPTVDAPKIV
-1048 AAPKVVAT
+1048 AAPVQAT
-1056 PTQAVPLKTKAYKI
+1056 PLKSKAYKI

-1076 ENILDGMSTLLTKWG
+1076 EAILEGMSTLLTKWG

-1101 QALQLI
+1101 QAAEII

-1121 NQGKIG
+1121 NNNKVG
-1127 LDFILAQRQE
+1127 LDFILQHRQE
-1137 NVPVALITADSDPE
+1137 HVAVALITADSDPE
-1151 LPQRLKELNI
+1151 LPQKLKDLNI
-1161 VLLNKPLKPASL
+1161 ILLKKPLKPASL
-1173 RAWLS
+1173 RSWLS
-1178 GLKISK
+1178 GLKINSA